1 MANSNADGE
10 IVLGLQ
16 IAQTTQLIQSQLNQ
30 LSKNLSLLITG
41 KLDYAKTSSQLKKD
55 LKNLKENIN
64 LIGTIDKSKL
74 KKDVQAAVSQVQV
87 APKIN
92 TGELQKQIEKANVNL
107 NPKVEGNSELQQMGN
122 NLDSINKKSAATV
135 ASVGLLNQAF
145 RTLQNTAKQMIRTAA
160 ELDQQLTDLR
170 MVTGQNYEDASRL
183 VNSYNALAKE
193 LGATTS
199 QVVDAAD
206 EWLRQGKSIAEVEQL
221 IAQSMVLSKV
231 GKMDSADATK
241 NLTSAMKGYGLAVD
255 EVSGIVDKLTAIDL
269 KAAVSS
275 ADLAIAMSRT
285 ASSASMAGVS
295 MDKLLGYLAVMK
307 ETTQSS
313 AEEIGTAMRS
323 IFARLQNVK
332 VGKFVDDE
340 TGEAINDVEKA
351 LGKIGIALR
360 DTNGD
365 FRNMETVLDEVAAKW
380 DSLTNLEQSAIATS
394 IAGTRQRNQFLILMQ
409 NYSKALEY
417 AEVATNSEGTAM
429 KKFAAYQESVEA
441 HFNSLIAS
449 AEALSKQTFPPELLN
464 GFIDAG
470 AAVLDFLEATNLLTI
485 ALSTLGAALTMKGL
499 GIFGGRIKSV
509 YQSVANLS
517 AAFDILGKSAN
528 VKLSTEQFNQLLTV
542 TRGLNAQQ
550 LKLVVSNKAL
560 TTEQR
565 MMILTASGLTKEEA
579 QQTLATMG
587 LVTAEGAATTATFS
601 LSGAFKALGAAI
613 AANPIGFLIM
623 ALTTAVTVISTV
635 KNKLAEARQEIID
648 TGNEATEHAK
658 NLIELA
664 DSYFALADAVD
675 AGTAAKEDMLAA
687 QDDIIKALGLEGQS
701 VDELIA
707 KYGDLQTA
715 IKTITLDQLDTD
727 ISQAIKGAKTAKKD
741 SISDLETYLGTS
753 AITSNKETEKAIIK
767 WLYDQGLTTSDSIV
781 SLPHSDVWD
790 AFSDPSFKDL
800 KENRDFLEQAM
811 NAVRKEFGSDNDV
824 FNALSKAYDNYADAL
839 DPAVK
844 AIDNANKLIAQY
856 YVAAARGIDDPK
868 TQKEFEQFRQN
879 IIKKLDDDLD
889 FDTNGTFTAEGLV
902 DSILQSDRL
911 YSQFYQEIE
920 DALEA
925 VETKALSHSEK
936 IKDTLSN
943 LWNAEGFEDTKKSI
957 LELAYSLDGITADNI
972 NDLAS
977 SSGELAALLEQ
988 DGMSA
993 RFLAHILQTEA
1004 MGGDGFALI
1013 TDDALTLNEALEGL
1027 RGRFNEVTEAKSR
1040 YDAAMKAPEKDTDF
1054 KSYAE
1059 AFKELNEQFV
1069 AGTTNSNA
1077 FWAAAEF
1084 LFGADQL
1091 QEWGWADGLDEI
1103 YAAMQKNVG
1112 IFKDAD
1118 SAGAGFLDRIYAI
1131 SEAGEIKAEDGSVIA
1146 EIQKLSDGS
1155 YDFQFDSGNLD
1166 LLADKLGITSEAAL
1180 ACMQALSMYGD
1191 FNFYDIDAVMK
1202 AVEEIGLASDS
1213 IDGTAVNV
1221 GTLTDQLISLGYTN
1235 KDIYDL
1241 LNVLREVD
1249 GVTLLDANA
1258 NVETLT
1264 QSLSDLGLAAQDGV
1278 EVTINA
1284 DGLAELMSQLNFTKE
1299 DTQGL
1304 IKKLG
1309 EADGITLTNA
1319 QGEVIDLHTALE
1331 HTDELE
1337 FASVTSELDGI
1348 TDSADLAQK
1357 AVDDLQKSINTLK
1370 GKTVTVTVDIQRKNG
1385 ILGGIFGYAKGTKD
1399 APEGDALVGEEGEEL
1414 VQSGNRAYLVGTN
1427 GPEITHLNE
1436 GDIVYTA
1443 EQTKKI
1449 KRGSTV
1455 VRGVVPAYAGGRLN
1469 TNKGYTSV
1477 LPDSKSSK
1485 SSKSTASQIK
1495 DAADATKSLEEQLED
1510 TLKEM
1515 KELLNDIIGDF
1526 EHSILLMEHNGASS
1540 SEIIEV
1546 YKQMQDA
1553 VHQQAEE
1560 YRKLGLAENSDYIQD
1575 LQKQWWDYQDNIQ
1588 KLIIETYEKAVKE
1601 HENAITLNKNWLD
1614 KAISNNDFEGITKY
1628 TADIVNH
1635 YRAMQEEIHK
1645 QAEYYRSLGYS
1656 DTSDEVSKL
1665 SDLWWDYYDKIA
1677 ETSANA
1683 WQQVVDNANDAVNE
1697 ITGLYSTLK
1706 DAAQEYA
1713 DSGFITIKTLQEIC
1727 SWGIQYL
1734 AYLTDENG
1742 QLVINEESIQRVIAA
1757 RTEQMAVETAL
1768 SYVAQIRSAIERN
1781 EIDELMNLT
1790 LATETATNAT
1800 WDLVYAQLKL
1810 LNVSGDLN
1818 DTMYAGALQNINN
1831 LRSLSN
1837 IAITSIGKVEGSIK
1851 AANESALK
1859 ALKEQADCL
1868 DDLLKYVEEM
1878 IKQEVKNQ
1886 IQALEDQVDK
1896 MKEIVDLQKK
1906 SLQLER
1912 EKDKYSQTVTEK
1924 TKELAKLQ
1932 QQLALLEL
1940 DDSRE
1945 SAAKQAKL
1953 KEDIAKLSNELA
1965 DDQADHAYDATSD
1978 MLDDMFDSYKDEK
1991 QKEINVLENS
2001 ISSEEKVYRLA
2012 IERIQTQWDSLYQ
2025 QLIAWNT
2032 EYGTV
2037 TNDEITSAWN
2047 NASLA
2052 VQQYGS
2058 YLNAILETQRQIA
2071 ALEASSS
2078 SSSSMVIGGGLSG
2091 TNTSPSIVGTSGN
2104 YDTSGGQETEKA
2116 HNIIKQ
2122 MYANSQA
2129 WGNASE
2135 SERKRLDA
2143 ENLQLGQSLARYGIN
2158 AYRDNGTW
2166 YTSNGALLYDK
2177 YKKYTYHTGGIVGD
2191 DPTLEQDELF
2201 AKLKKGEAVLT
2212 EKQQEVVDKALDRSG
2227 FIPVPQNETMMGKY
2241 GALFGAM
2248 KSTDL
2253 MGTNMQA
2260 QIQKDAQQAQA
2271 VVPHGG
2277 DTFDINVPMQIYP
2290 LQKLDDAEIK
2300 SLTKKISNY
2309 TIKELDGVFA
2319 LRGMRSFRR

>member
-55 LKNLKENIN
+55 LKNLKENVN
-64 LIGTIDKSKL
+64 LIGSIDKSKL

-87 APKIN
+87 APKID
-92 TGELQKQIEKANVNL
+92 TGALQKQIGKVNI
-107 NPKVEGNSELQQMGN
+107 NPNVEGNSELQQMGS

-183 VNSYNALAKE
+183 VDSYNALAKE

-206 EWLRQGKSIAEVEQL
+206 EWLRQGKSIGEVEQL

-269 KAAVSS
+269 QAAVSS

-409 NYSKALEY
+409 NYGKALEY

-499 GIFGGRIKSV
+499 SVFGSKIKSI
-509 YQSVANLS
+509 YQSVSNLS
-517 AAFDILGKSAN
+517 AAFNILGKSAN

-542 TRGLNAQQ
+542 TKGLNAQQ

-587 LVTAEGAATTATFS
+587 LATAEGAATTATFS

-613 AANPIGFLIM
+613 AANPIGFLVM

-635 KNKLAEARQEIID
+635 NNKLAEARQEIID
-648 TGNEATEHAK
+648 TGSEAAEHAN

-727 ISQAIKGAKTAKKD
+727 ISQAIKGAKTAKKE
-741 SISDLETYLGTS
+741 SIGDLETYLGTGS
-753 AITSNKETEKAIIK
+753 ITSNKDSEKAIIK
-767 WLYDQGLTTSDSIV
+767 WLYDQGLTSSKDIV
-781 SLPHSDVWD
+781 SLPHADYWD
-790 AFSDPSFKDL
+790 AFSDPSFEDL
-800 KENRDFLEQAM
+800 KENRDFLEKAM

-839 DPAVK
+839 DPAVE

-868 TQKEFEQFRQN
+868 TKGEFEQFKQG
-879 IIKKLDDDLD
+879 IIEKLNAD
-889 FDTNGTFTAEGLV
+889 FDFDENGSFTAEGLV

-911 YSQFYQEIE
+911 YSQFYQSVE
-920 DALEA
+920 DALQNA
-925 VETKALSHSEK
+925 ETSVQVHGEK
-936 IKDTLSN
+936 IKDILSN
-943 LWNAEGFEDTKKSI
+943 LWNAENFADTKKSI
-957 LELAYSLDGITADNI
+957 LELANSLDGITADNI

-993 RFLAHILQTEA
+993 RFLAHVLQTEA

-1013 TDDALTLNEALEGL
+1013 TDDALALNEALEGL
-1027 RGRFNEVTEAKSR
+1027 RGRFDEVTDAKSR

-1054 KSYAE
+1054 KSYAA

-1091 QEWGWADGLDEI
+1091 QEWGWADGLDKI
-1103 YAAMQKNVG
+1103 YSAMQKNVG

-1118 SAGAGFLDRIYAI
+1118 SAGAGFLDRLYAI

-1166 LLADKLGITSEAAL
+1166 LLADRLGITSEAAL

-1258 NVETLT
+1258 NVETLV

-1304 IKKLG
+1304 ITKLG
-1309 EADGITLTNA
+1309 EADNITLTNA
-1319 QGEVIDLHTALE
+1319 QGEVVDLNDALKK
-1331 HTDELE
+1331 TDELQ
-1337 FASVTSELDGI
+1337 FASVTSEIDGI
-1348 TDSADLAQK
+1348 TNSADLAQK

-1370 GKTVTVTVDIQRKNG
+1370 GKTVTVTVDVQRKNS
-1385 ILGGIFGYAKGTKD
+1385 ILGGIFGYAKGTSD
-1399 APEGDALVGEEGEEL
+1399 APEGDALVGEKGEEL
-1414 VQSGNRAYLVGTN
+1414 VQSGDRAYLVGTN

-1436 GDIVYTA
+1436 GDVVYTA

-1469 TNKGYTSV
+1469 TGKGTKKGYTSV
-1477 LPDSKSSK
+1477 LPKSKSSSG
-1485 SSKSTASQIK
+1485 SSSTKKAETEFERLYKYHQHLLAMDQEQVADYLQWLDSAYKAAYEKGEIELDDYYKYEEEVFEKIK
-1495 DAADATKSLEEQLED
+1495 
-1510 TLKEM
+1510 
-1515 KELLNDIIGDF
+1515 
-1526 EHSILLMEHNGASS
+1526 SILDD
-1540 SEIIEV
+1540 V
-1546 YKQMQDA
+1546 
-1553 VHQQAEE
+1553 
-1560 YRKLGLAENSDYIQD
+1560 R
-1575 LQKQWWDYQDNIQ
+1575 
-1588 KLIIETYEKAVKE
+1588 KE
-1601 HENAITLNKNWLD
+1601 HENAIKLNQNWLNNAIDD
-1614 KAISNNDFEGITKY
+1614 KDFEGITKY
-1628 TADIVNH
+1628 TSEIINH
-1635 YRAMQEEIHK
+1635 YKAMQEEVHK

-1665 SDLWWDYYDKIA
+1665 SDLWWDYYGAIA

-1683 WQQVVDNANDAVNE
+1683 WKQVVDNANDAVDE
-1697 ITGLYSTLK
+1697 ITGLYDTLK

-1713 DSGFITIKTLQEIC
+1713 DSGFITIDTLQEIC

-1734 AYLTDENG
+1734 AYLKDENG
-1742 QLVINEESIQRVIAA
+1742 QLVINEESLQRVIAA

-1768 SYVAQIRSAIERN
+1768 SYVQQIRSAIERN
-1781 EIDELMNLT
+1781 EITELMNLT
-1790 LATETATNAT
+1790 LATEQTTTAT
-1800 WDLVYAQLKL
+1800 WDLVYAQLRL

-1831 LRSLSN
+1831 LRALSG
-1837 IAITSIGKVEGSIK
+1837 IAISSIGKVEGSVK
-1851 AANESALK
+1851 EANESAKK
-1859 ALKEQADCL
+1859 ALKEQGDYL
-1868 DDLLKYVEEM
+1868 DDLLKYVMEM

-1886 IQALEDQVDK
+1886 IDGIEKQIDN

-1906 SLQLER
+1906 SLDLER
-1912 EKDKYSQTVTEK
+1912 EKDKYTKNVADK

-1953 KEDIAKLSNELA
+1953 KEEIADLSNDLA

-1978 MLDDMFDSYKDEK
+1978 MLDDMYDAYEK
-1991 QKEINVLENS
+1991 EKKKEIETLENT
-2001 ISSEEKVYRLA
+2001 ISSEEKVYSAA
-2012 IERIQTQWDSLYQ
+2012 IKRISENWDTLYSDLTNWVYNYGNITQNTLDE
-2025 QLIAWNT
+2025 AWN
-2032 EYGTV
+2032 
-2037 TNDEITSAWN
+2037 SAC
-2047 NASLA
+2047 AA
-2052 VQQYGS
+2052 VQKYGS
-2058 YLNAILETQRQIA
+2058 YLEAVLQTQQQLA

-2078 SSSSMVIGGGLSG
+2078 SSSTVIGGGLG
-2091 TNTSPSIVGTSGN
+2091 TTGTPNIIGNTGN
-2104 YDTSGGQETEKA
+2104 YDTSGKDTFAQANTIVEQMKQNSANWHSGDKTALHNDNRNLAKQLETLLGWPIDFDEK
-2116 HNIIKQ
+2116 
-2122 MYANSQA
+2122 S
-2129 WGNASE
+2129 
-2135 SERKRLDA
+2135 
-2143 ENLQLGQSLARYGIN
+2143 
-2158 AYRDNGTW
+2158 GTW
-2166 YTSNGALLYDK
+2166 YMRGKKLYDQFPI
-2177 YKKYTYHTGGIVGD
+2177 YHNGGIVGD
-2191 DPTLEQDELF
+2191 DPTLKQDEVF
-2201 AKLKKGEAVLT
+2201 AKLKKGEAVFT
-2212 EKQQEVVDKALDRSG
+2212 EEQQKPIYQVLD
-2227 FIPVPQNETMMGKY
+2227 FAETMLGKY
-2241 GALFGAM
+2241 GKML
-2248 KSTDL
+2248 SSISDTDL
-2253 MGTNMQA
+2253 MGVRMQE
-2260 QIQKDAQQAQA
+2260 QIQKEGQ
-2271 VVPHGG
+2271 PHRLL
-2277 DTFDINVPMQIYP
+2277 FRMV
-2290 LQKLDDAEIK
+2290 EIVSILMFLFKFIRCRNWTRMK
-2300 SLTKKISNY
+2300 SR
-2309 TIKELDGVFA
+2309 V
-2319 LRGMRSFRR
+2319 

>member
-55 LKNLKENIN
+55 LKNLKENVN
-64 LIGTIDKSKL
+64 LIGSIDKSKL

-87 APKIN
+87 APKID
-92 TGELQKQIEKANVNL
+92 TGALQKQIGKVNI
-107 NPKVEGNSELQQMGN
+107 NPNVEGNSELQQMGS

-183 VNSYNALAKE
+183 VDSYNALAKE

-206 EWLRQGKSIAEVEQL
+206 EWLRQGKSIGEVEQL

-269 KAAVSS
+269 QAAVSS

-409 NYSKALEY
+409 NYGKALEY

-499 GIFGGRIKSV
+499 SVFGSKIKSI
-509 YQSVANLS
+509 YQSVSNLS
-517 AAFDILGKSAN
+517 AAFNILGKSAN

-542 TRGLNAQQ
+542 TKGLNAQQ

-587 LVTAEGAATTATFS
+587 LATAEGAATTATFS

-613 AANPIGFLIM
+613 AANPIGFLVM

-635 KNKLAEARQEIID
+635 NNKLAEARQEIID
-648 TGNEATEHAK
+648 TGSEAAEHAN

-727 ISQAIKGAKTAKKD
+727 ISQAIKGAKTAKKE
-741 SISDLETYLGTS
+741 SIGDLETYLGTGS
-753 AITSNKETEKAIIK
+753 ITSNKDSEKAIIK
-767 WLYDQGLTTSDSIV
+767 WLYDQGLTSSKDIV
-781 SLPHSDVWD
+781 SLPHADYWD
-790 AFSDPSFKDL
+790 AFSDPSFEDL
-800 KENRDFLEQAM
+800 KENRDFLEKAM

-839 DPAVK
+839 DPAVE

-868 TQKEFEQFRQN
+868 TKGEFEQFKQG
-879 IIKKLDDDLD
+879 IIEKLNAD
-889 FDTNGTFTAEGLV
+889 FDFDENGSFTAEGLV

-911 YSQFYQEIE
+911 YSQFYQSVE
-920 DALEA
+920 DALQNA
-925 VETKALSHSEK
+925 ETSVQVHGEK
-936 IKDTLSN
+936 IKDILSN
-943 LWNAEGFEDTKKSI
+943 LWNAENFADTKKSI
-957 LELAYSLDGITADNI
+957 LELANSLDGITADNI

-993 RFLAHILQTEA
+993 RFLAHVLQTEA

-1013 TDDALTLNEALEGL
+1013 TDDALALNEALEGL
-1027 RGRFNEVTEAKSR
+1027 RGRFDEVTDAKSR

-1054 KSYAE
+1054 KSYAA

-1091 QEWGWADGLDEI
+1091 QEWGWADGLDKI
-1103 YAAMQKNVG
+1103 YSAMQKNVG

-1118 SAGAGFLDRIYAI
+1118 SAGAGFLDRLYAI

-1166 LLADKLGITSEAAL
+1166 LLADRLGITSEAAL

-1258 NVETLT
+1258 NVETLV

-1304 IKKLG
+1304 ITKLG
-1309 EADGITLTNA
+1309 EADNITLTNA
-1319 QGEVIDLHTALE
+1319 QGEVVDLNDALKK
-1331 HTDELE
+1331 TDELQ
-1337 FASVTSELDGI
+1337 FASVTSEIDGI
-1348 TDSADLAQK
+1348 TNSADLAQK

-1370 GKTVTVTVDIQRKNG
+1370 GKTVTVTVDVQRKNS
-1385 ILGGIFGYAKGTKD
+1385 ILGGIFGYAKGTSD
-1399 APEGDALVGEEGEEL
+1399 APEGDALVGEKGEEL
-1414 VQSGNRAYLVGTN
+1414 VQSGDRAYLVGTN

-1436 GDIVYTA
+1436 GDVVYTA

-1469 TNKGYTSV
+1469 TGKGTKKGYTSV
-1477 LPDSKSSK
+1477 LPKSKSSSG
-1485 SSKSTASQIK
+1485 SSSTKKAETEFERLYKYHQHLLAMDQEQVADYLQWLDSAYKAAYEKGEIELDDYYKYEEEVFEKIK
-1495 DAADATKSLEEQLED
+1495 
-1510 TLKEM
+1510 
-1515 KELLNDIIGDF
+1515 
-1526 EHSILLMEHNGASS
+1526 SILDD
-1540 SEIIEV
+1540 V
-1546 YKQMQDA
+1546 
-1553 VHQQAEE
+1553 
-1560 YRKLGLAENSDYIQD
+1560 R
-1575 LQKQWWDYQDNIQ
+1575 
-1588 KLIIETYEKAVKE
+1588 KE
-1601 HENAITLNKNWLD
+1601 HENAIKLNQNWLNNAIDD
-1614 KAISNNDFEGITKY
+1614 KDFEGITKY
-1628 TADIVNH
+1628 TSEIINH
-1635 YRAMQEEIHK
+1635 YKAMQEEVHK

-1665 SDLWWDYYDKIA
+1665 SDLWWDYYGAIA

-1683 WQQVVDNANDAVNE
+1683 WKQVVDNANDAVDE
-1697 ITGLYSTLK
+1697 ITGLYDTLK

-1713 DSGFITIKTLQEIC
+1713 DSGFITIDTLQEIC

-1734 AYLTDENG
+1734 AYLKDENG
-1742 QLVINEESIQRVIAA
+1742 QLVINEESLQR
-1757 RTEQMAVETAL
+1757 
-1768 SYVAQIRSAIERN
+1768 
-1781 EIDELMNLT
+1781 
-1790 LATETATNAT
+1790 
-1800 WDLVYAQLKL
+1800 K
-1810 LNVSGDLN
+1810 
-1818 DTMYAGALQNINN
+1818 
-1831 LRSLSN
+1831 
-1837 IAITSIGKVEGSIK
+1837 
-1851 AANESALK
+1851 
-1859 ALKEQADCL
+1859 
-1868 DDLLKYVEEM
+1868 
-1878 IKQEVKNQ
+1878 
-1886 IQALEDQVDK
+1886 
-1896 MKEIVDLQKK
+1896 
-1906 SLQLER
+1906 
-1912 EKDKYSQTVTEK
+1912 
-1924 TKELAKLQ
+1924 
-1932 QQLALLEL
+1932 
-1940 DDSRE
+1940 
-1945 SAAKQAKL
+1945 
-1953 KEDIAKLSNELA
+1953 
-1965 DDQADHAYDATSD
+1965 
-1978 MLDDMFDSYKDEK
+1978 
-1991 QKEINVLENS
+1991 
-2001 ISSEEKVYRLA
+2001 
-2012 IERIQTQWDSLYQ
+2012 
-2025 QLIAWNT
+2025 
-2032 EYGTV
+2032 
-2037 TNDEITSAWN
+2037 
-2047 NASLA
+2047 
-2052 VQQYGS
+2052 
-2058 YLNAILETQRQIA
+2058 
-2071 ALEASSS
+2071 
-2078 SSSSMVIGGGLSG
+2078 
-2091 TNTSPSIVGTSGN
+2091 P
-2104 YDTSGGQETEKA
+2104 
-2116 HNIIKQ
+2116 
-2122 MYANSQA
+2122 
-2129 WGNASE
+2129 
-2135 SERKRLDA
+2135 
-2143 ENLQLGQSLARYGIN
+2143 
-2158 AYRDNGTW
+2158 
-2166 YTSNGALLYDK
+2166 
-2177 YKKYTYHTGGIVGD
+2177 
-2191 DPTLEQDELF
+2191 
-2201 AKLKKGEAVLT
+2201 
-2212 EKQQEVVDKALDRSG
+2212 
-2227 FIPVPQNETMMGKY
+2227 
-2241 GALFGAM
+2241 
-2248 KSTDL
+2248 
-2253 MGTNMQA
+2253 
-2260 QIQKDAQQAQA
+2260 
-2271 VVPHGG
+2271 
-2277 DTFDINVPMQIYP
+2277 
-2290 LQKLDDAEIK
+2290 
-2300 SLTKKISNY
+2300 
-2309 TIKELDGVFA
+2309 
-2319 LRGMRSFRR
+2319 

>member
-55 LKNLKENIN
+55 LKNLKENVN
-64 LIGTIDKSKL
+64 LIGSIDKSKL

-87 APKIN
+87 APKID
-92 TGELQKQIEKANVNL
+92 TGALQKQIGKVNI
-107 NPKVEGNSELQQMGN
+107 NPNVEGNSELQQMGS

-183 VNSYNALAKE
+183 VDSYNALAKE

-206 EWLRQGKSIAEVEQL
+206 EWLRQGKSIGEVEQL

-269 KAAVSS
+269 QAAVSS
-275 ADLAIAMSRT
+275 VDLAIAMSRT

-409 NYSKALEY
+409 NYGKALEY

-499 GIFGGRIKSV
+499 SVFGSKIKSI
-509 YQSVANLS
+509 YQSVSNLS
-517 AAFDILGKSAN
+517 AAFNILGKSAN

-542 TRGLNAQQ
+542 TKGLNAQQ

-587 LVTAEGAATTATFS
+587 LATAEGAATTATFS

-613 AANPIGFLIM
+613 AANPIGFLVM

-635 KNKLAEARQEIID
+635 NNKLAEARQEIID
-648 TGNEATEHAK
+648 TGSEAAEHAN

-727 ISQAIKGAKTAKKD
+727 ISQAIKGAKTAKKE
-741 SISDLETYLGTS
+741 SIGDLETYLGTGS
-753 AITSNKETEKAIIK
+753 ITSNKDSEKAIIK
-767 WLYDQGLTTSDSIV
+767 WLYDQGLTSSKDIV
-781 SLPHSDVWD
+781 SLPHADYWD
-790 AFSDPSFKDL
+790 AFSDPSFEDL
-800 KENRDFLEQAM
+800 KENRDFLEKAM

-839 DPAVK
+839 DPAVE

-868 TQKEFEQFRQN
+868 TKGEFEQFKQG
-879 IIKKLDDDLD
+879 IIEKLNAD
-889 FDTNGTFTAEGLV
+889 FDFDENGSFTAEGLV

-911 YSQFYQEIE
+911 YSQFYQSVE
-920 DALEA
+920 DALQNA
-925 VETKALSHSEK
+925 ETSVQVHGEK
-936 IKDTLSN
+936 IKDILSN
-943 LWNAEGFEDTKKSI
+943 LWNAENFADTKKSI
-957 LELAYSLDGITADNI
+957 LELANSLDGITADNI

-993 RFLAHILQTEA
+993 RFLAHVLQTEA

-1013 TDDALTLNEALEGL
+1013 TDDALALNEALEGL
-1027 RGRFNEVTEAKSR
+1027 RGRFDEVTDAKSR

-1054 KSYAE
+1054 KSYAA

-1091 QEWGWADGLDEI
+1091 QEWGWADGLDKI
-1103 YAAMQKNVG
+1103 YSAMQKNVG

-1118 SAGAGFLDRIYAI
+1118 SAGAGFLDRLYAI

-1166 LLADKLGITSEAAL
+1166 LLADRLGITSEAAL

-1258 NVETLT
+1258 NVETLV

-1304 IKKLG
+1304 ITKLG
-1309 EADGITLTNA
+1309 EADNITLTNA
-1319 QGEVIDLHTALE
+1319 QGEVVDLNDALKK
-1331 HTDELE
+1331 TDELQ
-1337 FASVTSELDGI
+1337 FASVTSEIDGI
-1348 TDSADLAQK
+1348 TNSADLAQK

-1370 GKTVTVTVDIQRKNG
+1370 GKTVTVTVDVQRKNS
-1385 ILGGIFGYAKGTKD
+1385 ILGGIFGYAKGTSD
-1399 APEGDALVGEEGEEL
+1399 APEGDALVGEKGEEL
-1414 VQSGNRAYLVGTN
+1414 VQSGDRAYLVGTN

-1436 GDIVYTA
+1436 GDVVYTA

-1469 TNKGYTSV
+1469 TGKGTKKGYTSV
-1477 LPDSKSSK
+1477 LPKSKSSSG
-1485 SSKSTASQIK
+1485 SSSTKKAETEFERLYKYHQHLLAMDQEQVADYLQWLDSAYKAAYEKGEIELDDYYKYEEEVFEKIK
-1495 DAADATKSLEEQLED
+1495 
-1510 TLKEM
+1510 
-1515 KELLNDIIGDF
+1515 
-1526 EHSILLMEHNGASS
+1526 SILDD
-1540 SEIIEV
+1540 V
-1546 YKQMQDA
+1546 
-1553 VHQQAEE
+1553 
-1560 YRKLGLAENSDYIQD
+1560 R
-1575 LQKQWWDYQDNIQ
+1575 
-1588 KLIIETYEKAVKE
+1588 KE
-1601 HENAITLNKNWLD
+1601 HENAIKLNQNWLNNAIDD
-1614 KAISNNDFEGITKY
+1614 KDFEGITKY
-1628 TADIVNH
+1628 TSEIINH
-1635 YRAMQEEIHK
+1635 YKAMQEEVHK

-1665 SDLWWDYYDKIA
+1665 SDLWWDYYGAIA

-1683 WQQVVDNANDAVNE
+1683 WKQVVDNANDAVDE
-1697 ITGLYSTLK
+1697 ITGLYDTLK

-1713 DSGFITIKTLQEIC
+1713 DSGFITIDTLQEIC

-1734 AYLTDENG
+1734 AYLKDENG
-1742 QLVINEESIQRVIAA
+1742 QLVINEESLQRVIAA

-1768 SYVAQIRSAIERN
+1768 SYVQQIRSAIERN
-1781 EIDELMNLT
+1781 EITELMNLT
-1790 LATETATNAT
+1790 LATEQTTTAT
-1800 WDLVYAQLKL
+1800 WDLVYAQLRL

-1831 LRSLSN
+1831 LRALSG
-1837 IAITSIGKVEGSIK
+1837 IAISSIGKVEGSVK
-1851 AANESALK
+1851 EANESAKK
-1859 ALKEQADCL
+1859 ALKEQGDYL
-1868 DDLLKYVEEM
+1868 DDLLKYVMEM

-1886 IQALEDQVDK
+1886 IDGIEKQIDN

-1906 SLQLER
+1906 SLDLER
-1912 EKDKYSQTVTEK
+1912 EKDKYTKNVADK

-1953 KEDIAKLSNELA
+1953 KEEIADLSNDLA

-1978 MLDDMFDSYKDEK
+1978 MLDDMYDAYEK
-1991 QKEINVLENS
+1991 EKKKEIETLENT
-2001 ISSEEKVYRLA
+2001 ISSEEKVYSAA
-2012 IERIQTQWDSLYQ
+2012 IKRISENWDTLYSDLTNWVYNYGNITQNTLDE
-2025 QLIAWNT
+2025 AWN
-2032 EYGTV
+2032 
-2037 TNDEITSAWN
+2037 SAC
-2047 NASLA
+2047 AA
-2052 VQQYGS
+2052 VQKYGS
-2058 YLNAILETQRQIA
+2058 YLEAVLQTQQQLA

-2078 SSSSMVIGGGLSG
+2078 SSSTVIGGGLSTTG
-2091 TNTSPSIVGTSGN
+2091 TPNIIGNTGN
-2104 YDTSGGQETEKA
+2104 YDTSGKDTFAQANTIVEKMKQNSANWHSGDKTALHNDNRNLAKQLETLLGWPIDFDEK
-2116 HNIIKQ
+2116 
-2122 MYANSQA
+2122 S
-2129 WGNASE
+2129 
-2135 SERKRLDA
+2135 
-2143 ENLQLGQSLARYGIN
+2143 
-2158 AYRDNGTW
+2158 GTW
-2166 YTSNGALLYDK
+2166 YMRGKKLYDQFPI
-2177 YKKYTYHTGGIVGD
+2177 YHNGGIVGD
-2191 DPTLEQDELF
+2191 DPTLKQDEVF
-2201 AKLKKGEAVLT
+2201 AKLKKGEAVFT
-2212 EKQQEVVDKALDRSG
+2212 EEQQKPIYQVLD
-2227 FIPVPQNETMMGKY
+2227 FAETMLGKY
-2241 GALFGAM
+2241 GKML
-2248 KSTDL
+2248 SSISDTDL
-2253 MGTNMQA
+2253 MGVRMQE
-2260 QIQKDAQQAQA
+2260 QIQKEGQQAQA
-2271 VVPHGG
+2271 VVSHGG
-2277 DTFDINVPMQIYP
+2277 DSFDIDVPVQIYP
-2290 LQKLDDAEIK
+2290 LQKLDEDEIE
-2300 SLTKKISNY
+2300 SLTKKISSY
-2309 TIKELDGVFA
+2309 TIKELDGVFTMRGKRS
-2319 LRGMRSFRR
+2319 LRY

>member
-55 LKNLKENIN
+55 LKNLKENVN

-92 TGELQKQIEKANVNL
+92 TGELQKQIEKINISPN
-107 NPKVEGNSELQQMGN
+107 VEGNSELQQMGN

-183 VNSYNALAKE
+183 VDSYNALAKE

-275 ADLAIAMSRT
+275 TDLAVAMSRT
-285 ASSASMAGVS
+285 ANSANIAGVS
-295 MDKLLGYLAVMK
+295 MDRLLGYLATIQEV
-307 ETTQSS
+307 TQKS
-313 AEEIGTAMRS
+313 AETVGESVKSM
-323 IFARLQNVK
+323 FARINNIKL
-332 VGKFVDDE
+332 GKFIDDD
-340 TGEAINDVEKA
+340 GESLNDTEKI
-351 LGKIGIALR
+351 LKEFGIALR
-360 DTNGD
+360 DTEGE
-365 FRNMETVLDEVAAKW
+365 FRAVSDVLDELYEKW
-380 DSLTNLEQSAIATS
+380 GSFTSVEKSAIAVAA
-394 IAGTRQRNQFLILMQ
+394 AGTRQRENFLVLME
-409 NYSKALEY
+409 NYGKALEY

-499 GIFGGRIKSV
+499 GIFGSKIKSV

-542 TRGLNAQQ
+542 TKGLSAQQ

-565 MMILTASGLTKEEA
+565 IAILTASGLTKEEA

-613 AANPIGFLIM
+613 AANPIGFLVM

-635 KNKLAEARQEIID
+635 NNKLAEARQEIID
-648 TGNEATEHAK
+648 TGNEAAEHAN

-664 DSYFALADAVD
+664 DTYFALADAVD

-687 QDDIIKALGLEGQS
+687 QDDVIKALGLEGQS

-715 IKTITLDQLDTD
+715 IKAITLEQLDTD

-741 SISDLETYLGTS
+741 SISDLETHLGTGS
-753 AITSNKETEKAIIK
+753 ITSNKDSEKAIIK
-767 WLYDQGLTTSDSIV
+767 WLYDQGLTSSKDIV
-781 SLPHSDVWD
+781 SLPHSDMWD
-790 AFSDPSFKDL
+790 AFSDPSFEDL

-920 DALEA
+920 DALET

-1027 RGRFNEVTEAKSR
+1027 RGRFDEVTDAKSR

-1054 KSYAE
+1054 KSYAA

-1103 YAAMQKNVG
+1103 YSTMQKNVG

-1118 SAGAGFLDRIYAI
+1118 SAGAGFLDRLYAI
-1131 SEAGEIKAEDGSVIA
+1131 SDAGEIRADDGSVIGQ
-1146 EIQKLSDGS
+1146 IQKLSDGS

-1319 QGEVIDLHTALE
+1319 QGEVIDLNTALE

-1348 TDSADLAQK
+1348 TNSADLAQK

-1370 GKTVTVTVDIQRKNG
+1370 GKTVTVTVDIKRKNG

-1455 VRGVVPAYAGGRLN
+1455 VRGVVPAYAGGRIN

-1477 LPDSKSSK
+1477 LPDSKSSN
-1485 SSKSTASQIK
+1485 STSTKTTTKQIK
-1495 DAADATKSLEEQLED
+1495 DAANATADLEEKLEE
-1510 TLKEM
+1510 TLKKM
-1515 KELLNDIIGDF
+1515 KESMDDIIGDF
-1526 EHSILLMEHNGASS
+1526 EHQIFLMEKNGASA
-1540 SEIIEV
+1540 SEIVAV
-1546 YKQMQDA
+1546 YKQMQEA

-1560 YRKLGLAENSDYIQD
+1560 YRKLGLDENSDYIQD
-1575 LQKQWWDYQDNIQ
+1575 LQKQWWEYQDSI
-1588 KLIIETYEKAVKE
+1588 KDVIIDAYDGIVGEL
-1601 HENAITLNKNWLD
+1601 ENSVTLTENWLD
-1614 KAISNNDFEGITKY
+1614 NAIADSDYGAIVKY
-1628 TADIVNH
+1628 TSDIVDY
-1635 YRAMQEEIHK
+1635 YRQMQDAIHQ

-1656 DTSDEVSKL
+1656 NTSDEVSKL
-1665 SDLWWDYYDKIA
+1665 SDLWWDYYEKIK

-1683 WQQVVDNANDAVNE
+1683 WQQVVDNANDAIDE
-1697 ITGLYSTLK
+1697 ITGLYDTLRSAAEEFSEVGQISVSTFQSIAKL
-1706 DAAQEYA
+1706 
-1713 DSGFITIKTLQEIC
+1713 
-1727 SWGIQYL
+1727 GIENL
-1734 AYLTDENG
+1734 AYLQDENG
-1742 QLVINEESIQRVIAA
+1742 MLVINEENIQKVIAA
-1757 RTEQMAVETAL
+1757 RTQQMAIETAL
-1768 SYVAQIRSAIERN
+1768 NYVQQLRQAQEN
-1781 EIDELMNLT
+1781 GEIATLANLT
-1790 LATETATNAT
+1790 LATQVTTQST
-1800 WDLVYAQLKL
+1800 WDLVYAQLRL
-1810 LNVSGDLN
+1810 LGLQDEYFN
-1818 DTMYAGALQNINN
+1818 GAIQNINN
-1831 LRSLSN
+1831 LRSLSDMVAPN
-1837 IAITSIGKVEGSIK
+1837 FNQLQAQIK
-1851 AANESALK
+1851 ETNEVAKK
-1859 ALKEQADCL
+1859 ALEDQEDAL
-1868 DDLLKYVEEM
+1868 NDLLKYVEEM

-1886 IQALEDQVDK
+1886 VKALEDQVDA
-1896 MKEIVDLQKK
+1896 MKEIVSLQKK
-1906 SLQLER
+1906 SLDLEK
-1912 EKDKYSQTVTEK
+1912 EKDKYTQTVADKEK
-1924 TKELAKLQ
+1924 GIADLRKQIA
-1932 QQLALLEL
+1932 ALDL

-1945 SAAKQAKL
+1945 AAAQKAKL
-1953 KEDIAKLSNELA
+1953 QEELSDKINDLA
-1965 DDQADHAYDATSD
+1965 DYQSDHAYDATSD
-1978 MLDDMFDSYKDEK
+1978 MLDDMADSYEREK
-1991 QKEINVLENS
+1991 KKEIEILENS
-2001 ISSEEKVYRLA
+2001 ISSEEKLYQLA
-2012 IERIQTQWDSLYQ
+2012 IERINNHWDTLYQ
-2025 QLIAWNT
+2025 DLINWNY
-2032 EYGTV
+2032 EYGSV

-2047 NASLA
+2047 NASAA
-2052 VQQYGS
+2052 VQQYGG
-2058 YLNAILETQRQIA
+2058 YLNAVLETQRQIA
-2071 ALEASSS
+2071 ALEAA
-2078 SSSSMVIGGGLSG
+2078 
-2091 TNTSPSIVGTSGN
+2091 TPQTPSTDNGSGN
-2104 YDTSGGQETEKA
+2104 SPVGKPGDYDTSGGATMDE
-2116 HNIIKQ
+2116 IKRIVAQ
-2122 MYANSQA
+2122 MKANSAQH
-2129 WGNASE
+2129 GSE
-2135 SERKRLDA
+2135 DAAGKLRLNKANLALGEQLAKLIGRVVVRGDDGVWYLDRVGGKRLY
-2143 ENLQLGQSLARYGIN
+2143 STYP
-2158 AYRDNGTW
+2158 Y
-2166 YTSNGALLYDK
+2166 S
-2177 YKKYTYHTGGIVGD
+2177 TYHTGGVAGD
-2191 DPTLEQDELF
+2191 NPTLKQNEII
-2201 AKLKKGEAVLT
+2201 AKLEKGEVIIP
-2212 EKQQEVVDKALDRSG
+2212 EKQQDNLYEILDT
-2227 FIPVPQNETMMGKY
+2227 QETMLAKY
-2241 GALFGAM
+2241 GALFGAVQ
-2248 KSTDL
+2248 STDL
-2253 MGTNMQA
+2253 VGSKMQE
-2260 QIQKDAQQAQA
+2260 QIKQDVQQTQSI
-2271 VVPHGG
+2271 VKQR
-2277 DTFDINVPMQIYP
+2277 DISIENNLTIPVQV
-2290 LQKLDDAEIK
+2290 LQKLDQSEIK
-2300 SLTKKISNY
+2300 KLTKDISKY
-2309 TIKELDGVFA
+2309 TVSEINDVFRKNGMDSVLNP
-2319 LRGMRSFRR
+2319 LRPH

>member
-16 IAQTTQLIQSQLNQ
+16 IAETTQLIQSQLKQ
-30 LSKNLSLLITG
+30 LSPNLSLLITG

-55 LKNLKENIN
+55 LKNLKENIK
-64 LIGTIDKSKL
+64 LIGNIDKSKL
-74 KKDVQAAVSQVQV
+74 KKDVQAVVSQVQA
-87 APKIN
+87 APKID
-92 TGELQKQIEKANVNL
+92 TGALQKQIGKVSI
-107 NPKVEGNSELQQMGN
+107 NPNVEGNSELQQMGN

-183 VNSYNALAKE
+183 VDSYNALAKE

-255 EVSGIVDKLTAIDL
+255 DVSGIVDKLTAIDL
-269 KAAVSS
+269 QAAVSS
-275 ADLAIAMSRT
+275 SDLAIAMSKT
-285 ASSASMAGVS
+285 ASSANLAGVS

-307 ETTQSS
+307 ETTQGG
-313 AEEIGTAMRS
+313 AEEIGTTMRT

-332 VGKFVDDE
+332 IGKFVDDE
-340 TGEAINDVEKA
+340 TGEAINDVESA
-351 LGKIGIALR
+351 LGKVGIALR
-360 DTNGD
+360 ETNGD
-365 FRNMETVLDEVAAKW
+365 FRNMEDVLDEVAAKW
-380 DSLTNLEQSAIATS
+380 STLTNFERAGITTA
-394 IAGTRQRNQFLILMQ
+394 IAGTRQREKFTILME
-409 NYSKALEY
+409 NYGKALEY

-441 HFNSLIAS
+441 HFNTLIAS

-470 AAVLDFLEATNLLTI
+470 TAVLDFLEATNLLTI
-485 ALSTLGAALTMKGL
+485 ALTTLGAALTMKGL
-499 GIFGGRIKSV
+499 GVFGSKIKSI
-509 YQSVANLS
+509 YQSVTNLS

-542 TRGLNAQQ
+542 TKGLSAQQ

-565 MMILTASGLTKEEA
+565 IAILTASGLTKEEA

-587 LVTAEGAATTATFS
+587 LTTAEGAATTATFS

-613 AANPIGFLIM
+613 AANPIGFLVM
-623 ALTTAVTVISTV
+623 ALTTALTVISTV
-635 KNKLAEARQEIID
+635 NNKLAEARQEIID
-648 TGNEATEHAK
+648 TGNEAAEHAN
-658 NLIELA
+658 NLVELA
-664 DSYFALADAVD
+664 DTYFALADAVD

-707 KYGDLQTA
+707 KYGDLNTA
-715 IKTITLDQLDTD
+715 IKTITLEQLDTD
-727 ISQAIKGAKTAKKD
+727 ISQAIKGAKTAKSD
-741 SISDLETYLGTS
+741 VIGDLETWKGTGS
-753 AITSNKETEKAIIK
+753 ITSNIDTEKAIIK
-767 WLYDQGLTTSDSIV
+767 WLYDQGLTTSEDTV
-781 SLPHSDVWD
+781 SLPHSDYWD
-790 AFSDPSFKDL
+790 LFSDPSFEDL
-800 KENRDFLEQAM
+800 KENRDFLEKAM
-811 NAVRKEFGSDNDV
+811 NAVRKEFGSDSDV
-824 FNALSKAYDNYADAL
+824 FNRLSDAYDNYADAL
-839 DPAVK
+839 DPAVE

-868 TQKEFEQFRQN
+868 TQSEFEQFKKN
-879 IIKKLDDDLD
+879 IVEQLNSD
-889 FDTNGTFTAEGLV
+889 FDFDENGSFTAEGLI
-902 DSILQSDRL
+902 DSILQNDRL
-911 YSQFYQEIE
+911 YSQFYQGVE
-920 DALEA
+920 DALQNT
-925 VETKALSHSEK
+925 ETSVQEHGNK
-936 IKDTLSN
+936 IKETLST

-957 LELAYSLDGITADNI
+957 LELANSLDGITADNI

-1027 RGRFNEVTEAKSR
+1027 RGRFDEVTDAKSR

-1054 KSYAE
+1054 KSYAA

-1103 YAAMQKNVG
+1103 YSAMQKNVD

-1118 SAGAGFLDRIYAI
+1118 SAGAGFLDRLYAI
-1131 SEAGEIKAEDGSVIA
+1131 SEAGEIKADDGSVIGQ
-1146 EIQKLSDGS
+1146 IQKLSDGS
-1155 YDFQFDSGNLD
+1155 YDFEFNEGNLD
-1166 LLADKLGITSEAAL
+1166 ALADKLGITSEAAL
-1180 ACMQALSMYGD
+1180 ACMQALSMYDD
-1191 FNFYDIDAVMK
+1191 FNFYDVDAVMK

-1258 NVETLT
+1258 NVETLV

-1304 IKKLG
+1304 ITKLG

-1319 QGEVIDLHTALE
+1319 QGEVIDLNTALE

-1348 TDSADLAQK
+1348 TNSADLAQQ
-1357 AVDDLQKSINTLK
+1357 AVADLQRSINTLK
-1370 GKTVTVTVDIQRKNG
+1370 GKTVTVTVDVQRKSS
-1385 ILGGIFGYAKGTKD
+1385 ILGGIFGYAKGTSD
-1399 APEGDALVGEEGEEL
+1399 APEGDALVGEKGEEL
-1414 VQSGNRAYLVGTN
+1414 VQSGDRAYLVGTN

-1449 KRGSTV
+1449 KRGSTII
-1455 VRGVVPAYAGGRLN
+1455 RGVVPAYAGGRFN
-1469 TNKGYTSV
+1469 THKGYTSV
-1477 LPDSKSSK
+1477 LPDNKSSN
-1485 SSKSTASQIK
+1485 STSTSTSTKTTTQQIK
-1495 DAADATKSLEEQLED
+1495 DAANATANLEEQLEE
-1510 TLKEM
+1510 TLKKM
-1515 KELLNDIIGDF
+1515 KESIDDMIGDF
-1526 EHSILLMEHNGASS
+1526 EHQIFLMEKNGKSA
-1540 SEIIEV
+1540 SEIVAV
-1546 YKQMQDA
+1546 YKQMQEA
-1553 VHQQAEE
+1553 VHNQAEE
-1560 YRKLGLAENSDYIQD
+1560 YRKLGLDENSDYIQD
-1575 LQKQWWDYQDNIQ
+1575 LQKQWWEYRDSIKDV
-1588 KLIIETYEKAVKE
+1588 IIDAYDDIVGEL
-1601 HENAITLNKNWLD
+1601 ENSVTLTENWLD
-1614 KAISNNDFEGITKY
+1614 NAIADSDYGAIVKY
-1628 TADIVNH
+1628 TSDIVDY
-1635 YRAMQEEIHK
+1635 YRRMQDAIHQ

-1656 DTSDEVSKL
+1656 NTSDEVSKL
-1665 SDLWWDYYDKIA
+1665 SDLWWDYYDKIK

-1683 WQQVVDNANDAVNE
+1683 WQQVVDNAHDAIDE
-1697 ITGLYSTLK
+1697 IAGLYDTLK
-1706 DAAQEYA
+1706 SAAEEFSEVGQISVSTFQSIAKLGVEN
-1713 DSGFITIKTLQEIC
+1713 
-1727 SWGIQYL
+1727 L
-1734 AYLTDENG
+1734 AYLQDENG
-1742 QLVINEESIQRVIAA
+1742 MLVINEENIQKVIAA
-1757 RTEQMAVETAL
+1757 RTQQMAIETAL
-1768 SYVAQIRSAIERN
+1768 NYVQQLRQAQEN
-1781 EIDELMNLT
+1781 GEIATLANLT
-1790 LATETATNAT
+1790 LATQVTTQST
-1800 WDLVYAQLKL
+1800 WDLVYAQLRL
-1810 LNVSGDLN
+1810 LGLQDEYFN
-1818 DTMYAGALQNINN
+1818 GAIQNINN
-1831 LRSLSN
+1831 LRSLSDMVAPN
-1837 IAITSIGKVEGSIK
+1837 FSQLQTQIKETNDVAKKVLE
-1851 AANESALK
+1851 NQEDALN
-1859 ALKEQADCL
+1859 
-1868 DDLLKYVEEM
+1868 DLLKYVEEM

-1886 IQALEDQVDK
+1886 VEALEDQVDA
-1896 MKEIVDLQKK
+1896 MKEIVSLQKK
-1906 SLQLER
+1906 SLDLEK
-1912 EKDKYSQTVTEK
+1912 EKDGYTKAVTD
-1924 TKELAKLQ
+1924 KEEAIADLRKQIA
-1932 QQLALLEL
+1932 ALDL

-1945 SAAKQAKL
+1945 AAAKKAKL
-1953 KEDIAKLSNELA
+1953 QEELSEKINDLA
-1965 DDQADHAYDATSD
+1965 DYQSDHAYDAASD
-1978 MLDDMFDSYKDEK
+1978 MLDDMADAYEKEK
-1991 QKEINVLENS
+1991 QKEIDILENS

-2012 IERIQTQWDSLYQ
+2012 IDRINNHWDTLYQ
-2025 QLIAWNT
+2025 DLINWNY
-2032 EYGTV
+2032 EYGSV
-2037 TNDEITSAWN
+2037 TNDEITKAWEGASA
-2047 NASLA
+2047 A
-2052 VQQYGS
+2052 VNQYGS
-2058 YLNAILETQRQIA
+2058 YLNAVLQTQQQLA

-2078 SSSSMVIGGGLSG
+2078 GGGLTG
-2091 TNTSPSIVGTSGN
+2091 TTGTPNIIGNSGN
-2104 YDTSGGQETEKA
+2104 YDTSGGQETENA
-2116 HNIIKQ
+2116 HNIIKR

-2129 WGNASE
+2129 WASLSPE
-2135 SERKRLDA
+2135 KRTA
-2143 ENLQLGQSLARYGIN
+2143 MHEENKALAAQLSRYGIN
-2158 AYRDNGTW
+2158 AVTDGSSW
-2166 YTSNGALLYDK
+2166 YVDRIGGALLYDK
-2177 YKKYTYHTGGIVGD
+2177 YKRYTYHNGGIVGD
-2191 DPTLEQDELF
+2191 DPTLKQDEVF

-2212 EKQQEVVDKALDRSG
+2212 EEQQEPIYEILD
-2227 FIPVPQNETMMGKY
+2227 FADTMLGKY
-2241 GALFGAM
+2241 GTLFGAVQ
-2248 KSTDL
+2248 STDL
-2253 MGTNMQA
+2253 IGSKMQE
-2260 QIQKDAQQAQA
+2260 QIKQDAQQAQSI
-2271 VVPHGG
+2271 V
-2277 DTFDINVPMQIYP
+2277 DQRDISIENNVTIPVQV
-2290 LQKLDDAEIK
+2290 LQKLDDK
-2300 SLTKKISNY
+2300 DVKKLTKDISQY
-2309 TIKELDGVFA
+2309 TITELNDSFIK
-2319 LRGMRSFRR
+2319 RGKYRINNPLKPM

>member
-1 MANSNADGE
+1 MANSNADGK

-55 LKNLKENIN
+55 LKNLKENVN
-64 LIGTIDKSKL
+64 LIGSIDKSKL

-87 APKIN
+87 APKID
-92 TGELQKQIEKANVNL
+92 TGALQKQIGKVNI
-107 NPKVEGNSELQQMGN
+107 NPNVEGNSELQQMGS

-183 VNSYNALAKE
+183 VDSYNALAKE

-206 EWLRQGKSIAEVEQL
+206 EWLRQGKSIGEVEQL

-269 KAAVSS
+269 QAAVSS

-409 NYSKALEY
+409 NYGKALEY

-499 GIFGGRIKSV
+499 SVFGSKIKSI
-509 YQSVANLS
+509 YQSVSNLS
-517 AAFDILGKSAN
+517 AAFNILGKSAT

-542 TRGLNAQQ
+542 TKGLNAQQ

-587 LVTAEGAATTATFS
+587 LATAEGAATTATFS

-613 AANPIGFLIM
+613 AANPIGFLVM

-635 KNKLAEARQEIID
+635 NNKLAEARQEIID
-648 TGNEATEHAK
+648 TGSEAAEHAN

-727 ISQAIKGAKTAKKD
+727 ISQAIKGAKTAKKE
-741 SISDLETYLGTS
+741 SIGDLETYLGTGS
-753 AITSNKETEKAIIK
+753 ITSNKDSEKAIIK
-767 WLYDQGLTTSDSIV
+767 WLYDQGLTSSKDIV
-781 SLPHSDVWD
+781 SLPHADYWD
-790 AFSDPSFKDL
+790 AFSDPSFEDL
-800 KENRDFLEQAM
+800 KENRDFLEKAM

-839 DPAVK
+839 DPAVE

-868 TQKEFEQFRQN
+868 TKGEFEQFKQG
-879 IIKKLDDDLD
+879 IIEKLNAD
-889 FDTNGTFTAEGLV
+889 FDFDENGSFTAEGLV

-911 YSQFYQEIE
+911 YSQFYQSVE
-920 DALEA
+920 DALQNA
-925 VETKALSHSEK
+925 ETSVQVHGEK
-936 IKDTLSN
+936 IKDILSN
-943 LWNAEGFEDTKKSI
+943 LWNAENFADTKKSI
-957 LELAYSLDGITADNI
+957 LELANSLDGITADNI

-993 RFLAHILQTEA
+993 RFLAHVLQTEA

-1013 TDDALTLNEALEGL
+1013 TDDALALNEALEGL
-1027 RGRFNEVTEAKSR
+1027 RGRFDEVTDAKSR

-1054 KSYAE
+1054 KSYAA

-1091 QEWGWADGLDEI
+1091 QEWGWADGLDKI
-1103 YAAMQKNVG
+1103 YSAMQKNVG

-1118 SAGAGFLDRIYAI
+1118 SAGAGFLDRLYAI

-1166 LLADKLGITSEAAL
+1166 LLADRLGITSEAAL

-1258 NVETLT
+1258 NVETLV

-1304 IKKLG
+1304 ITKLG
-1309 EADGITLTNA
+1309 EADNITLTNA
-1319 QGEVIDLHTALE
+1319 QGEVVDLNDALKK
-1331 HTDELE
+1331 TDELQ
-1337 FASVTSELDGI
+1337 FASVTSEIDGI
-1348 TDSADLAQK
+1348 TNSADLAQK

-1370 GKTVTVTVDIQRKNG
+1370 GKTVTVTVDVQRKNS
-1385 ILGGIFGYAKGTKD
+1385 ILGGIFGYAKGTSD
-1399 APEGDALVGEEGEEL
+1399 APEGDALVGEKGEEL
-1414 VQSGNRAYLVGTN
+1414 VQSGDRAYLVGTN

-1436 GDIVYTA
+1436 GDVVYTA

-1469 TNKGYTSV
+1469 TGKGTKKGYTSV
-1477 LPDSKSSK
+1477 LPKSKSSSG
-1485 SSKSTASQIK
+1485 SSSTKKAETEFERLYKYHQHLLAMDQEQVADYLQWLDSAYKAAYEKGEIELDDYYKYEEEVFEKIK
-1495 DAADATKSLEEQLED
+1495 
-1510 TLKEM
+1510 
-1515 KELLNDIIGDF
+1515 
-1526 EHSILLMEHNGASS
+1526 SILDD
-1540 SEIIEV
+1540 V
-1546 YKQMQDA
+1546 
-1553 VHQQAEE
+1553 
-1560 YRKLGLAENSDYIQD
+1560 R
-1575 LQKQWWDYQDNIQ
+1575 
-1588 KLIIETYEKAVKE
+1588 KE
-1601 HENAITLNKNWLD
+1601 HENAIKLNQNWLNNAIDD
-1614 KAISNNDFEGITKY
+1614 KDFEGITKY
-1628 TADIVNH
+1628 TSEIINH
-1635 YRAMQEEIHK
+1635 YKAMQEEVHK

-1665 SDLWWDYYDKIA
+1665 SDLWWDYYGAIA

-1683 WQQVVDNANDAVNE
+1683 WKQVVDNANDAVDE
-1697 ITGLYSTLK
+1697 ITGLYDTLK

-1713 DSGFITIKTLQEIC
+1713 DSGFITIDTLQEIC

-1734 AYLTDENG
+1734 AYLKDENG
-1742 QLVINEESIQRVIAA
+1742 QLVINEESLQRVIAA

-1768 SYVAQIRSAIERN
+1768 SYVQQIRSAIERN
-1781 EIDELMNLT
+1781 EITELMNLT
-1790 LATETATNAT
+1790 LATEQTTTAT
-1800 WDLVYAQLKL
+1800 WDLVYAQLRL

-1831 LRSLSN
+1831 LRALSG
-1837 IAITSIGKVEGSIK
+1837 IAISSIGKVEGSVK
-1851 AANESALK
+1851 EANESAKK
-1859 ALKEQADCL
+1859 ALKEQGDYL
-1868 DDLLKYVEEM
+1868 DDLLKYVMEM

-1886 IQALEDQVDK
+1886 IDGIEKQIDN

-1906 SLQLER
+1906 SLDLER
-1912 EKDKYSQTVTEK
+1912 EKDKYTKNVADK

-1953 KEDIAKLSNELA
+1953 KEEIADLSNDLA

-1978 MLDDMFDSYKDEK
+1978 MLDDMYDAYEK
-1991 QKEINVLENS
+1991 EKKKEIETLENT
-2001 ISSEEKVYRLA
+2001 ISSEEKVYSAA
-2012 IERIQTQWDSLYQ
+2012 IKRISENWDTLYSDLTNWVYNYGNITQNTLDE
-2025 QLIAWNT
+2025 AWN
-2032 EYGTV
+2032 
-2037 TNDEITSAWN
+2037 SAC
-2047 NASLA
+2047 AA
-2052 VQQYGS
+2052 VQKYGS
-2058 YLNAILETQRQIA
+2058 YLEAVLQTQQQLA

-2078 SSSSMVIGGGLSG
+2078 SSSTVIGGGLSTTG
-2091 TNTSPSIVGTSGN
+2091 TPNIIGNTGN
-2104 YDTSGGQETEKA
+2104 YDTSGKDTFAQANTIVEKMKQNSANWHSGDKTALHNDNRNLAKQLETLLGWPIDFDEK
-2116 HNIIKQ
+2116 
-2122 MYANSQA
+2122 S
-2129 WGNASE
+2129 
-2135 SERKRLDA
+2135 
-2143 ENLQLGQSLARYGIN
+2143 
-2158 AYRDNGTW
+2158 GTW
-2166 YTSNGALLYDK
+2166 YMRGKKLYDQFPI
-2177 YKKYTYHTGGIVGD
+2177 YHNGGIVGD
-2191 DPTLEQDELF
+2191 DPTLKQDEVF
-2201 AKLKKGEAVLT
+2201 AKLKKGEAVFT
-2212 EKQQEVVDKALDRSG
+2212 EEQQKPIYQVLD
-2227 FIPVPQNETMMGKY
+2227 FAETMLGKY
-2241 GALFGAM
+2241 GKML
-2248 KSTDL
+2248 SSISDTDL
-2253 MGTNMQA
+2253 MGVRMQE
-2260 QIQKDAQQAQA
+2260 QIQKEGQQAQA
-2271 VVPHGG
+2271 VVSHGG
-2277 DTFDINVPMQIYP
+2277 DSFDIDVPVQIYP
-2290 LQKLDDAEIK
+2290 LQKLDEDEIK
-2300 SLTKKISNY
+2300 SLTKKISSY
-2309 TIKELDGVFA
+2309 TIKELDGVFTMRGKRS
-2319 LRGMRSFRR
+2319 LRY

>member
-16 IAQTTQLIQSQLNQ
+16 IAETTQLIQSQLKQ
-30 LSKNLSLLITG
+30 LSPNLSLLITG

-64 LIGTIDKSKL
+64 LIGSIDKSKL

-87 APKIN
+87 APKID
-92 TGELQKQIEKANVNL
+92 TSALQKQIGKVNI
-107 NPKVEGNSELQQMGN
+107 NPNVEGNSELQQMGN

-183 VNSYNALAKE
+183 VDSYNALAKE

-269 KAAVSS
+269 QAAVSS
-275 ADLAIAMSRT
+275 SDLAIAMSRT

-409 NYSKALEY
+409 NYGKALEY

-499 GIFGGRIKSV
+499 GVFGSKIKSI
-509 YQSVANLS
+509 YQSVTNLS
-517 AAFDILGKSAN
+517 AAFNILSKSAN

-542 TRGLNAQQ
+542 TKGLNAQQ

-587 LVTAEGAATTATFS
+587 LTTAEGAATTATFS

-613 AANPIGFLIM
+613 AANPIGFLVM
-623 ALTTAVTVISTV
+623 ALTTAITVISTV
-635 KNKLAEARQEIID
+635 NNKLAEARQEIID
-648 TGNEATEHAK
+648 TGNEAAEHAN

-664 DSYFALADAVD
+664 NTYFALADAVD

-701 VDELIA
+701 VDELID

-715 IKTITLDQLDTD
+715 IKTVTLEQLDTD

-741 SISDLETYLGTS
+741 VIGDLETWLGTGS
-753 AITSNKETEKAIIK
+753 ITSNKDSEKAIIK

-781 SLPHSDVWD
+781 SLPHADYVD
-790 AFSDPSFKDL
+790 FFSDLSFEDL
-800 KENRDFLEQAM
+800 KENRDFLEKAM
-811 NAVRKEFGSDNDV
+811 NAVRKQFGSDSDV
-824 FNALSKAYDNYADAL
+824 FNRLSDAYDNYADVL

-868 TQKEFEQFRQN
+868 TQSEFEQFKKN
-879 IIKKLDDDLD
+879 IVEQLNSD
-889 FDTNGTFTAEGLV
+889 FDFDENGSFTAEGLI
-902 DSILQSDRL
+902 DSILQNDRL
-911 YSQFYQEIE
+911 YSQFYQGVE
-920 DALEA
+920 DALQNT
-925 VETKALSHSEK
+925 ETSVQEHGNK
-936 IKDTLSN
+936 IKETLST
-943 LWNAEGFEDTKKSI
+943 LWNAERFEDTKKSI
-957 LELAYSLDGITADNI
+957 LELANNLDGITADNI

-1027 RGRFNEVTEAKSR
+1027 RGRFDEVTDAKSR

-1054 KSYAE
+1054 KSYVE
-1059 AFKELNEQFV
+1059 AFETLNEQFV

-1084 LFGADQL
+1084 LFGEDQL
-1091 QEWGWADGLDEI
+1091 QEWGWSEGLDEI
-1103 YAAMQKNVG
+1103 YEAMKKNVS

-1118 SAGAGFLDRIYAI
+1118 SAGSGFLDKLYAM
-1131 SEAGEIKAEDGSVIA
+1131 SEAGEIKADDGSVIA
-1146 EIQKLSDGS
+1146 EIKKLSDGS
-1155 YDFQFDSGNLD
+1155 YDFQFDSANLD
-1166 LLADKLGITSEAAL
+1166 ALADKLGITSEAAL
-1180 ACMQALSMYGD
+1180 ACMEALSMYGD
-1191 FNFYDIDAVMK
+1191 FNFYDIDAVMD

-1304 IKKLG
+1304 ITKLG

-1319 QGEVIDLHTALE
+1319 QGEVIDLNTALE
-1331 HTDELE
+1331 NTDKLK

-1348 TDSADLAQK
+1348 TNSADLAQQ
-1357 AVDDLQKSINTLK
+1357 AVTDLQRSINTLK
-1370 GKTVTVTVDIQRKNG
+1370 GKTVIVTVDVQRKNS
-1385 ILGGIFGYAKGTKD
+1385 ILGGIFGYAKGTSD
-1399 APEGDALVGEEGEEL
+1399 APEGDALVGEKGEEL
-1414 VQSGNRAYLVGTN
+1414 VQSGDRAYLVGTN
-1427 GPEITHLNE
+1427 GPEIAHLNE

-1455 VRGVVPAYAGGRLN
+1455 IKGVVPAYAGGRIN

-1477 LPDSKSSK
+1477 LPDSKSSN
-1485 SSKSTASQIK
+1485 STSTKTTTQQIK
-1495 DAADATKSLEEQLED
+1495 DAADATADLEEKLEE
-1510 TLKEM
+1510 TLKKM
-1515 KELLNDIIGDF
+1515 KESMDDIIGDF
-1526 EHSILLMEHNGASS
+1526 EHQIFLMEKNGASA
-1540 SEIIEV
+1540 SEIVAV
-1546 YKQMQDA
+1546 YKQMQEA

-1560 YRKLGLAENSDYIQD
+1560 YRKLGLDENSDYIQD
-1575 LQKQWWDYQDNIQ
+1575 LQKQWWEYQDSI
-1588 KLIIETYEKAVKE
+1588 KDVIIDAYDDIVGEL
-1601 HENAITLNKNWLD
+1601 ENSVTLTENWLD
-1614 KAISNNDFEGITKY
+1614 NAIADSDYGAIVKY
-1628 TADIVNH
+1628 TSDIVDY
-1635 YRAMQEEIHK
+1635 YRQMQDAIHQ

-1665 SDLWWDYYDKIA
+1665 SDLWWDYYEKIK

-1683 WQQVVDNANDAVNE
+1683 WQQVLDNAHDAIDE
-1697 ITGLYSTLK
+1697 ITGLYDTLRSAAEEFSEVGQISVSTFQSIAKL
-1706 DAAQEYA
+1706 
-1713 DSGFITIKTLQEIC
+1713 
-1727 SWGIQYL
+1727 GIENL
-1734 AYLTDENG
+1734 AYLQDENG
-1742 QLVINEESIQRVIAA
+1742 MLVINEANIQKVIAA
-1757 RTEQMAVETAL
+1757 RTQQMAIETAL
-1768 SYVAQIRSAIERN
+1768 NYVQQLRQAQEN
-1781 EIDELMNLT
+1781 GEIATLANLT
-1790 LATETATNAT
+1790 LATQVTTQST
-1800 WDLVYAQLKL
+1800 WDLVYAQLRL
-1810 LNVSGDLN
+1810 LGLQDEYF
-1818 DTMYAGALQNINN
+1818 DGALQNINN
-1831 LRSLSN
+1831 LRSLSDMVAPN
-1837 IAITSIGKVEGSIK
+1837 FSQLQAQIK
-1851 AANESALK
+1851 ETNEVAKK
-1859 ALKEQADCL
+1859 ALEDQEDAL
-1868 DDLLKYVEEM
+1868 NDLLKYVEEM

-1886 IQALEDQVDK
+1886 VKALEDQVDT
-1896 MKEIVDLQKK
+1896 MKEIVSLQKK
-1906 SLQLER
+1906 SLDLEK
-1912 EKDKYSQTVTEK
+1912 EKDKYTQTVADKEK
-1924 TKELAKLQ
+1924 GIADLRKQIA
-1932 QQLALLEL
+1932 ALDL

-1945 SAAKQAKL
+1945 AAAQKAKL
-1953 KEDIAKLSNELA
+1953 QEELSDKINDLA
-1965 DDQADHAYDATSD
+1965 DYQSDHAYDAASD
-1978 MLDDMFDSYKDEK
+1978 MLDDMADSYEREK
-1991 QKEINVLENS
+1991 KKEIEILENS
-2001 ISSEEKVYRLA
+2001 ISSEEKLYQLA
-2012 IERIQTQWDSLYQ
+2012 IERINNHWDTLYQ
-2025 QLIAWNT
+2025 DLINWNY
-2032 EYGTV
+2032 EYGSV

-2047 NASLA
+2047 NASAA
-2052 VQQYGS
+2052 VQQYGG
-2058 YLNAILETQRQIA
+2058 YLNAVLETQRQIA
-2071 ALEASSS
+2071 ALEAASA
-2078 SSSSMVIGGGLSG
+2078 
-2091 TNTSPSIVGTSGN
+2091 NPPSIDTGGKNPPVGKPGD
-2104 YDTSGGQETEKA
+2104 YDTSGGATMDE
-2116 HNIIKQ
+2116 IKRIVAQ
-2122 MYANSQA
+2122 MKANSAQH
-2129 WGNASE
+2129 GSE
-2135 SERKRLDA
+2135 DAAGKLRLNKANLALGEQLAKLIGRVVVRGDDGVWYLDRVGGKRLY
-2143 ENLQLGQSLARYGIN
+2143 STYP
-2158 AYRDNGTW
+2158 Y
-2166 YTSNGALLYDK
+2166 S
-2177 YKKYTYHTGGIVGD
+2177 TYHTGGVAGD
-2191 DPTLEQDELF
+2191 NPTLKQNEVF
-2201 AKLKKGEAVLT
+2201 AKLKKGEVVLT
-2212 EKQQEVVDKALDRSG
+2212 EEQQQPIYEILD
-2227 FIPVPQNETMMGKY
+2227 FADTMLGKY
-2241 GALFGAM
+2241 GALFGAVQ
-2248 KSTDL
+2248 STDL
-2253 MGTNMQA
+2253 IGSKIQE
-2260 QIQKDAQQAQA
+2260 QIKQDAQQAQSI
-2271 VVPHGG
+2271 VEQKNISIENNLTIPVQ
-2277 DTFDINVPMQIYP
+2277 V
-2290 LQKLDDAEIK
+2290 LQKLDASEIK
-2300 SLTKKISNY
+2300 KLTKDISKHTVSEIN
-2309 TIKELDGVFA
+2309 DVFRKNGMDSVLNP
-2319 LRGMRSFRR
+2319 LRPR

>member
-55 LKNLKENIN
+55 LKNLKENVN
-64 LIGTIDKSKL
+64 LIGSIDKSKL

-87 APKIN
+87 APKID
-92 TGELQKQIEKANVNL
+92 TGALQKQIGKVNI
-107 NPKVEGNSELQQMGN
+107 NPNVEGNSELQQMGS

-183 VNSYNALAKE
+183 VDSYNALAKE

-206 EWLRQGKSIAEVEQL
+206 EWLRQGKSIGEVEQL

-269 KAAVSS
+269 QAAVSS

-409 NYSKALEY
+409 NYGKALEY

-499 GIFGGRIKSV
+499 SVFGSKIKSI
-509 YQSVANLS
+509 YQSVSNLS
-517 AAFDILGKSAN
+517 AAFNILGKSAN

-542 TRGLNAQQ
+542 TKGLNAQQ

-587 LVTAEGAATTATFS
+587 LATAEGAATTATFS

-613 AANPIGFLIM
+613 AANPIGFLVM

-635 KNKLAEARQEIID
+635 NNKLAEARQEIID
-648 TGNEATEHAK
+648 TGSEAAEHAN

-727 ISQAIKGAKTAKKD
+727 ISQAIKGAKTAKKE
-741 SISDLETYLGTS
+741 SIGDLETYLGTGS
-753 AITSNKETEKAIIK
+753 ITSNKDSEKAIIK
-767 WLYDQGLTTSDSIV
+767 WLYDQGLTSSKDIV
-781 SLPHSDVWD
+781 SLPHADYWD
-790 AFSDPSFKDL
+790 AFSDPSFEDL
-800 KENRDFLEQAM
+800 KENRDFLEKAM

-839 DPAVK
+839 DPAVE
-844 AIDNANKLIAQY
+844 AIDNANSLIAQY

-868 TQKEFEQFRQN
+868 TKGEFEQFKQG
-879 IIKKLDDDLD
+879 IIEKLNAD
-889 FDTNGTFTAEGLV
+889 FDFDENGSFTAEGLV

-911 YSQFYQEIE
+911 YSQFYQSVE
-920 DALEA
+920 DALQNA
-925 VETKALSHSEK
+925 ETSVQVHGEK
-936 IKDTLSN
+936 IKDILSN
-943 LWNAEGFEDTKKSI
+943 LWNAENFADTKKSI
-957 LELAYSLDGITADNI
+957 LELANSLDGITADNI

-993 RFLAHILQTEA
+993 RFLAHVLQTEA

-1013 TDDALTLNEALEGL
+1013 TDDALALNEALEGL
-1027 RGRFNEVTEAKSR
+1027 RGRFDEVTDAKSR

-1054 KSYAE
+1054 KSYAA

-1091 QEWGWADGLDEI
+1091 QEWGWADGLDKI
-1103 YAAMQKNVG
+1103 YSAMQKNVG

-1118 SAGAGFLDRIYAI
+1118 SAGAGFLDRLYAI

-1166 LLADKLGITSEAAL
+1166 LLADRLGITSEAAL

-1258 NVETLT
+1258 NVETLV

-1304 IKKLG
+1304 ITKLG
-1309 EADGITLTNA
+1309 EADNITLTNA
-1319 QGEVIDLHTALE
+1319 QGEVVDLNDALKK
-1331 HTDELE
+1331 TDELQ
-1337 FASVTSELDGI
+1337 FASVTSEIDGI
-1348 TDSADLAQK
+1348 TNSADLAQK

-1370 GKTVTVTVDIQRKNG
+1370 GKTVTVTVDVQRKNS
-1385 ILGGIFGYAKGTKD
+1385 ILGGIFGYAKGTSD
-1399 APEGDALVGEEGEEL
+1399 APEGDALVGEKGEEL
-1414 VQSGNRAYLVGTN
+1414 VQSGDRAYLVGTN

-1436 GDIVYTA
+1436 GDVVYTA

-1469 TNKGYTSV
+1469 TGKGTKKGYTSV
-1477 LPDSKSSK
+1477 LPKSKSSSG
-1485 SSKSTASQIK
+1485 SSSTKKAETEFERLYKYHQHLLAMDQEQVADYLQWLDSAYKAAYEKGEIELDDYYKYEEEVFEKIK
-1495 DAADATKSLEEQLED
+1495 
-1510 TLKEM
+1510 
-1515 KELLNDIIGDF
+1515 
-1526 EHSILLMEHNGASS
+1526 SILDD
-1540 SEIIEV
+1540 V
-1546 YKQMQDA
+1546 
-1553 VHQQAEE
+1553 
-1560 YRKLGLAENSDYIQD
+1560 R
-1575 LQKQWWDYQDNIQ
+1575 
-1588 KLIIETYEKAVKE
+1588 KE
-1601 HENAITLNKNWLD
+1601 HENAIKLNQNWLNNAIDD
-1614 KAISNNDFEGITKY
+1614 KDFEGITKY
-1628 TADIVNH
+1628 TSEIINH
-1635 YRAMQEEIHK
+1635 YKAMQEEVHK

-1665 SDLWWDYYDKIA
+1665 SDLWWDYYGAIA

-1683 WQQVVDNANDAVNE
+1683 WKQVVDNANDAVDE
-1697 ITGLYSTLK
+1697 ITGLYDTLK

-1713 DSGFITIKTLQEIC
+1713 DSGFITIDTLQEIC

-1734 AYLTDENG
+1734 AYLKDENG
-1742 QLVINEESIQRVIAA
+1742 QLVINEESLQRVIAA

-1768 SYVAQIRSAIERN
+1768 SYVQQIRSAIERN
-1781 EIDELMNLT
+1781 EITELMNLT
-1790 LATETATNAT
+1790 LATEQTTTAT
-1800 WDLVYAQLKL
+1800 WDLVYAQLRL

-1831 LRSLSN
+1831 LRALSG
-1837 IAITSIGKVEGSIK
+1837 IAISSIGKVEGSVK
-1851 AANESALK
+1851 EANESAKK
-1859 ALKEQADCL
+1859 ALKEQGDYL
-1868 DDLLKYVEEM
+1868 DDLLKYVMEM

-1886 IQALEDQVDK
+1886 IDGIEKQIDN

-1906 SLQLER
+1906 SLDLER
-1912 EKDKYSQTVTEK
+1912 EKDKYTKNVADK

-1953 KEDIAKLSNELA
+1953 KEEIADLSNDLA

-1978 MLDDMFDSYKDEK
+1978 MLDDMYDAYEK
-1991 QKEINVLENS
+1991 EKKKEIETLENT
-2001 ISSEEKVYRLA
+2001 ISSEEKVYSAA
-2012 IERIQTQWDSLYQ
+2012 IKRISENWDTLYSDLTNWVYNYGNITQNTLDE
-2025 QLIAWNT
+2025 AWN
-2032 EYGTV
+2032 
-2037 TNDEITSAWN
+2037 SAC
-2047 NASLA
+2047 AA
-2052 VQQYGS
+2052 VQKYGS
-2058 YLNAILETQRQIA
+2058 YLEAVLQTQQQLA

-2078 SSSSMVIGGGLSG
+2078 SSSTVIGGGLSTTG
-2091 TNTSPSIVGTSGN
+2091 TPNIIGNTGN
-2104 YDTSGGQETEKA
+2104 YDTSGKDTFAQANTIVEKMKQNSANWHSGDKTALHNDNRNLAKQLETLLGWPIDFDEK
-2116 HNIIKQ
+2116 
-2122 MYANSQA
+2122 S
-2129 WGNASE
+2129 
-2135 SERKRLDA
+2135 
-2143 ENLQLGQSLARYGIN
+2143 
-2158 AYRDNGTW
+2158 GTW
-2166 YTSNGALLYDK
+2166 YMRGKKLYDQFPI
-2177 YKKYTYHTGGIVGD
+2177 YHNGGIVGD
-2191 DPTLEQDELF
+2191 DPTLKQDEVF
-2201 AKLKKGEAVLT
+2201 AKLKKGEAVFT
-2212 EKQQEVVDKALDRSG
+2212 EEQQKPIYQVLD
-2227 FIPVPQNETMMGKY
+2227 FAETMLGKY
-2241 GALFGAM
+2241 GKML
-2248 KSTDL
+2248 SSISDTDL
-2253 MGTNMQA
+2253 MGVRMQE
-2260 QIQKDAQQAQA
+2260 QIQKEGQQAQA
-2271 VVPHGG
+2271 VVSHGG
-2277 DTFDINVPMQIYP
+2277 DSFDIDVPVQIYP
-2290 LQKLDDAEIK
+2290 LQKLDEDEIE
-2300 SLTKKISNY
+2300 SLTKKISSY
-2309 TIKELDGVFA
+2309 TIKELDGVFTMRGKRS
-2319 LRGMRSFRR
+2319 LRY

>member
-1 MANSNADGE
+1 MADVDGK
-10 IVLGLQ
+10 IVLGLDV
-16 IAQTTQLIQSQLNQ
+16 AQTTDQMNRD
-30 LSKNLSLLITG
+30 
-41 KLDYAKTSSQLKKD
+41 LDKV
-55 LKNLKENIN
+55 LKNIGKKEIILSPVIDANAKKQLDNIKGKN
-64 LIGTIDKSKL
+64 IDVKVNG
-74 KKDVQAAVSQVQV
+74 DQATKNIQ
-87 APKIN
+87 
-92 TGELQKQIEKANVNL
+92 QIEKNIVSTNKQAKTFGDTLKSAL
-107 NPKVEGNSELQQMGN
+107 NIG
-122 NLDSINKKSAATV
+122 SAATIV
-135 ASVGLLNQAF
+135 AQGFRLIRQAAKEAVEAVKDIDAALTQVQIVTGVSDKVLKQFASDAAKVAKEVGTSITEIIKSTETFARLGYSLDESLDLSGLVGKYANVAATTVEDATESLTSIMKAYNYAPSEMERVVDALVKVGQEYAVS
-145 RTLQNTAKQMIRTAA
+145 AA
-160 ELDQQLTDLR
+160 ELGQALQRGGAALEAGGNTIEESIALIAAGNAAVQDASAVGTTLKTVSMRIRSSTAELEAMGETVDDLVKSSSDLR
-170 MVTGQNYEDASRL
+170 DEIMALSGVDIMLDENTYKSTYEILNEIAKVWDRLNDVQQATLLEDLAGKRNANVVKSVITNLADLEGAYESASNAAGTLATANEVYMDSIEAKSKVLQASFESLAVNTLDSGIIKGIVDAT
-183 VNSYNALAKE
+183 NAL
-193 LGATTS
+193 
-199 QVVDAAD
+199 VVFLDKTN
-206 EWLRQGKSIAEVEQL
+206 LVKSAL
-221 IAQSMVLSKV
+221 I
-231 GKMDSADATK
+231 
-241 NLTSAMKGYGLAVD
+241 GLAVGGAIK
-255 EVSGIVDKLTAIDL
+255 GITAIAAGFTKATMQINQFNSAMNLLKVGNLGEAQFKQLVQLTGQLSNAQL
-269 KAAVSS
+269 KAVISS
-275 ADLAIAMSRT
+275 
-285 ASSASMAGVS
+285 
-295 MDKLLGYLAVMK
+295 
-307 ETTQSS
+307 
-313 AEEIGTAMRS
+313 
-323 IFARLQNVK
+323 
-332 VGKFVDDE
+332 
-340 TGEAINDVEKA
+340 
-351 LGKIGIALR
+351 
-360 DTNGD
+360 
-365 FRNMETVLDEVAAKW
+365 
-380 DSLTNLEQSAIATS
+380 
-394 IAGTRQRNQFLILMQ
+394 
-409 NYSKALEY
+409 
-417 AEVATNSEGTAM
+417 
-429 KKFAAYQESVEA
+429 
-441 HFNSLIAS
+441 
-449 AEALSKQTFPPELLN
+449 
-464 GFIDAG
+464 
-470 AAVLDFLEATNLLTI
+470 
-485 ALSTLGAALTMKGL
+485 
-499 GIFGGRIKSV
+499 
-509 YQSVANLS
+509 
-517 AAFDILGKSAN
+517 
-528 VKLSTEQFNQLLTV
+528 
-542 TRGLNAQQ
+542 
-550 LKLVVSNKAL
+550 KAL

-565 MMILTASGLTKEEA
+565 IAILTASGLTQEEA

-601 LSGAFKALGAAI
+601 LSGAFKALGVAI
-613 AANPIGFLIM
+613 AANPIGFLVV
-623 ALTTAVTVISTV
+623 ALTTAISVISTV
-635 KNKLAEARQEIID
+635 NRKMEEARQEIID
-648 TGNEATEHAK
+648 TGNEAAEHAS
-658 NLIELA
+658 NIIDLA
-664 DSYFALADAVD
+664 NSYFALADAVD

-687 QDDIIKALGLEGQS
+687 QNDIIKALGLEGKS

-715 IKTITLDQLDTD
+715 IKTITLEQLDTD

-889 FDTNGTFTAEGLV
+889 FDSNGTFTAEGLV
-902 DSILQSDRL
+902 DSILQGDRL

-920 DALEA
+920 DALET
-925 VETKALSHSEK
+925 VETKTLSHSKK

-1069 AGTTNSNA
+1069 AGTTNSKA

-1112 IFKDAD
+1112 VFRDAD
-1118 SAGAGFLDRIYAI
+1118 SAGAGFLDRLYAI

-1191 FNFYDIDAVMK
+1191 FNFYDVDAVMK
-1202 AVEEIGLASDS
+1202 AVEEIGLASNS
-1213 IDGTAVNV
+1213 LNGTAVNV

-1235 KDIYDL
+1235 KEIYDL

-1319 QGEVIDLHTALE
+1319 QGEVIDLNTALE

-1357 AVDDLQKSINTLK
+1357 AVDELQKSINTLK
-1370 GKTVTVTVDIQRKNG
+1370 GKTVTVTVNIQRKNG

-1455 VRGVVPAYAGGRLN
+1455 VKGIVPAYAGGRLN

-1477 LPDSKSSK
+1477 LPDSKSSN
-1485 SSKSTASQIK
+1485 STSAKTTTKQIK
-1495 DAADATKSLEEQLED
+1495 DAADATANLEEQLEE
-1510 TLKEM
+1510 TLKKM
-1515 KELLNDIIGDF
+1515 KESIDDMIGDF
-1526 EHSILLMEHNGASS
+1526 EHQIFLMEKNGKSA
-1540 SEIIEV
+1540 SEIVSV
-1546 YKQMQDA
+1546 YKQMQEA
-1553 VHQQAEE
+1553 VHNQAEE
-1560 YRKLGLAENSDYIQD
+1560 YRKLGLDENSDYIQD
-1575 LQKQWWDYQDNIQ
+1575 LQKQWWNYSDSIKDV
-1588 KLIIETYEKAVKE
+1588 IINAYDDIVGEL
-1601 HENAITLNKNWLD
+1601 ENFVTLTENWLD
-1614 KAISNNDFEGITKY
+1614 NAIADSDYGAIVKY
-1628 TADIVNH
+1628 TSDIVDY
-1635 YRAMQEEIHK
+1635 YRQMQDAIHQ

-1665 SDLWWDYYDKIA
+1665 SDLWWDYYGAIA

-1683 WQQVVDNANDAVNE
+1683 WKQVVDNANDAVDE
-1697 ITGLYSTLK
+1697 ITGLYDTLK

-1713 DSGFITIKTLQEIC
+1713 DSGFITIDTLQEIC

-1734 AYLTDENG
+1734 AYLKDENG
-1742 QLVINEESIQRVIAA
+1742 QLVINEESLQRVIAA

-1768 SYVAQIRSAIERN
+1768 SYVQQIRSAIERN
-1781 EIDELMNLT
+1781 EINELMNLT
-1790 LATETATNAT
+1790 LATETTTSAT

-1831 LRSLSN
+1831 LRALSG
-1837 IAITSIGKVEGSIK
+1837 IAISSIGKVEGSVK
-1851 AANESALK
+1851 EANDSAKK
-1859 ALKEQADCL
+1859 ALKEQGDYL
-1868 DDLLKYVEEM
+1868 DDLLKYVMEM

-1886 IQALEDQVDK
+1886 IEALENQVDK
-1896 MKEIVDLQKK
+1896 MKDIVDLQKK
-1906 SLQLER
+1906 SLELER
-1912 EKDKYSQTVTEK
+1912 EKDNYTKNVAEK

-1945 SAAKQAKL
+1945 SAAKQTKL
-1953 KEDIAKLSNELA
+1953 KEEIADLSNDLA

-1978 MLDDMFDSYKDEK
+1978 MLDDMFDAYEK
-1991 QKEINVLENS
+1991 EKKKEIEVLENT

-2012 IERIQTQWDSLYQ
+2012 IERIQTQWDTLYQ
-2025 QLIAWNT
+2025 QLLDWNY

-2037 TNDEITSAWN
+2037 TNNEITAAWD
-2047 NASLA
+2047 AACAA
-2052 VQQYGS
+2052 VQKYGS
-2058 YLNAILETQRQIA
+2058 YLEAVLQTQQQLA

-2078 SSSSMVIGGGLSG
+2078 SSSTVIGGGLG
-2091 TNTSPSIVGTSGN
+2091 TTGTPNIIGNTGN
-2104 YDTSGGQETEKA
+2104 YDTSGKDTFAQANTIVEKMKQNSANWHSGDKTALHNDNRNLAKQLETLLGWPIDFDEK
-2116 HNIIKQ
+2116 
-2122 MYANSQA
+2122 S
-2129 WGNASE
+2129 
-2135 SERKRLDA
+2135 
-2143 ENLQLGQSLARYGIN
+2143 
-2158 AYRDNGTW
+2158 GTW
-2166 YTSNGALLYDK
+2166 YMRGKKLYDQFPI
-2177 YKKYTYHTGGIVGD
+2177 YHNGGIVGD
-2191 DPTLEQDELF
+2191 DPALKQDEVF
-2201 AKLKKGEAVLT
+2201 AKLKKGETVFT
-2212 EKQQEVVDKALDRSG
+2212 EEQKKPVYQALD
-2227 FIPVPQNETMMGKY
+2227 FAETMLGKY
-2241 GALFGAM
+2241 GKVLSSISG
-2248 KSTDL
+2248 SDL
-2253 MGTNMQA
+2253 MGIRMQE
-2260 QIQKDAQQAQA
+2260 QIKQDTQQAQT
-2271 VVPHGG
+2271 VVQNGG
-2277 DTFDINVPMQIYP
+2277 MSNEFNLTFPVQV
-2290 LQKLDDAEIK
+2290 LQKLSDNEIK
-2300 SLTKKISNY
+2300 DLTKKISNF

-2319 LRGMRSFRR
+2319 LRGKRSFRY

>member
-16 IAQTTQLIQSQLNQ
+16 IAETTQLIQSQLKQ
-30 LSKNLSLLITG
+30 LSPNLSLLITG

-64 LIGTIDKSKL
+64 LIGSIDKSKL

-87 APKIN
+87 APKID
-92 TGELQKQIEKANVNL
+92 TSALQKQIGKVNI
-107 NPKVEGNSELQQMGN
+107 NPNVEGNSELQQMGN

-183 VNSYNALAKE
+183 VDSYNALAKE

-241 NLTSAMKGYGLAVD
+241 NLTSAMKGYGLVVD
-255 EVSGIVDKLTAIDL
+255 DVSGIVDKLTAIDL
-269 KAAVSS
+269 QAAVSS
-275 ADLAIAMSRT
+275 ADLAVAMSRT
-285 ASSASMAGVS
+285 ANSANIAGVS
-295 MDKLLGYLAVMK
+295 MDRLLGYLATIQEV
-307 ETTQSS
+307 TQKS
-313 AEEIGTAMRS
+313 AETVGES
-323 IFARLQNVK
+323 IKSMFARINNIKL
-332 VGKFVDDE
+332 GKFIDDN
-340 TGEAINDVEKA
+340 GESLNDTEKI
-351 LGKIGIALR
+351 LKEFGIALR
-360 DTNGD
+360 DTEGE
-365 FRNMETVLDEVAAKW
+365 FRAVSDVLDELYEKW
-380 DSLTNLEQSAIATS
+380 GSFTSVEKSAIAVAA
-394 IAGTRQRNQFLILMQ
+394 AGTRQRENFLVLME
-409 NYSKALEY
+409 NYGKALEY
-417 AEVATNSEGTAM
+417 AEVAINSEGTAM

-499 GIFGGRIKSV
+499 GIFGSKIKSV

-517 AAFDILGKSAN
+517 AAFDILSKSAN

-542 TRGLNAQQ
+542 TKGLNAQQ

-565 MMILTASGLTKEEA
+565 IAILTASGLTKEEA

-587 LVTAEGAATTATFS
+587 LATAEGAATAATFS

-613 AANPIGFLIM
+613 AANPIGFLVM

-635 KNKLAEARQEIID
+635 NNKLAEARQEIID
-648 TGNEATEHAK
+648 TGNEAAEHAK

-715 IKTITLDQLDTD
+715 IRTLTLEQLDTD

-741 SISDLETYLGTS
+741 SISDLETYLGTGS
-753 AITSNKETEKAIIK
+753 ITSNKDTEKAIIK
-767 WLYDQGLTTSDSIV
+767 WLYDQGLTTSDDIV
-781 SLPHSDVWD
+781 SLPHSDMWD
-790 AFSDPSFKDL
+790 AFSDPSFEDL
-800 KENRDFLEQAM
+800 KENRDFLKNAM

-824 FNALSKAYDNYADAL
+824 FNVLSKAYDNYADAL
-839 DPAVK
+839 DPAVE

-856 YVAAARGIDDPK
+856 YVAATRGMDDPK
-868 TQKEFEQFRQN
+868 TKTEFEQFKQN
-879 IIKKLDDDLD
+879 IIEQLNSD
-889 FDTNGTFTAEGLV
+889 FDFDDNGSFTAEGLV

-911 YSQFYQEIE
+911 YSQFYQSVE
-920 DALEA
+920 DALQET
-925 VETKALSHSEK
+925 ETKVLSHSEK

-957 LELAYSLDGITADNI
+957 LELANSLSGITADNI

-988 DGMSA
+988 DGISA

-1013 TDDALTLNEALEGL
+1013 TNDALTLNEALEGL
-1027 RGRFNEVTEAKSR
+1027 RGRFDEVTDAKSR

-1054 KSYAE
+1054 KSYAD

-1103 YAAMQKNVG
+1103 YSAMQKNVG

-1118 SAGAGFLDRIYAI
+1118 SAGAGFLDRLYAI
-1131 SEAGEIKAEDGSVIA
+1131 SEAGEIKADDGSVIA

-1155 YDFQFDSGNLD
+1155 YDFQFDSGNLN

-1191 FNFYDIDAVMK
+1191 FNFYDIDNVMK
-1202 AVEEIGLASDS
+1202 TIEEIGLASDS
-1213 IDGTAVNV
+1213 LDGTAVNV

-1258 NVETLT
+1258 NVETLVK
-1264 QSLSDLGLAAQDGV
+1264 SLSDLGLAAQDGV

-1304 IKKLG
+1304 ITKLG
-1309 EADGITLTNA
+1309 EADNITLTNA
-1319 QGEVIDLHTALE
+1319 QDEVVGLQDALKK
-1331 HTDELE
+1331 TDELQ

-1370 GKTVTVTVDIQRKNG
+1370 GKTVTVTVDVQRKNS
-1385 ILGGIFGYAKGTKD
+1385 ILGGVFGYAKGTPD
-1399 APEGDALVGEEGEEL
+1399 APEGDALVGEKGEEL
-1414 VQSGNRAYLVGTN
+1414 VQSGDRAYLVGTN

-1455 VRGVVPAYAGGRLN
+1455 IRGVVPAYAGGRLN
-1469 TNKGYTSV
+1469 TGKGSTKGYTSL
-1477 LPDSKSSK
+1477 LPNSKSSSGSSSIKKAETEFERLYKYHQHLLAMDQEQVADYLQWLDSAYKVAYEK
-1485 SSKSTASQIK
+1485 SEIELDDYYKYEEEVFEKIK
-1495 DAADATKSLEEQLED
+1495 
-1510 TLKEM
+1510 
-1515 KELLNDIIGDF
+1515 
-1526 EHSILLMEHNGASS
+1526 SILDD
-1540 SEIIEV
+1540 V
-1546 YKQMQDA
+1546 
-1553 VHQQAEE
+1553 
-1560 YRKLGLAENSDYIQD
+1560 R
-1575 LQKQWWDYQDNIQ
+1575 
-1588 KLIIETYEKAVKE
+1588 KE
-1601 HENAITLNKNWLD
+1601 HENAIALNQNWLNNAIDD
-1614 KAISNNDFEGITKY
+1614 KDFEGITKY
-1628 TADIVNH
+1628 TAEIINH
-1635 YRAMQEEIHK
+1635 YKAMQEEVHK
-1645 QAEYYRSLGYS
+1645 QAEYYRSLGYA

-1665 SDLWWDYYDKIA
+1665 SDLWWEYYDAIA
-1677 ETSANA
+1677 ETSANT
-1683 WQQVVDNANDAVNE
+1683 WQQVVDNAHDAIDE
-1697 ITGLYSTLK
+1697 ITGLYDTLK
-1706 DAAQEYA
+1706 SAAEEFSEVGQISVSTFQSIAKLGIENLSY
-1713 DSGFITIKTLQEIC
+1713 LQ
-1727 SWGIQYL
+1727 
-1734 AYLTDENG
+1734 DENG
-1742 QLVINEESIQRVIAA
+1742 MLVINEENIQKVIAA
-1757 RTEQMAVETAL
+1757 RTQQMAIETAL
-1768 SYVAQIRSAIERN
+1768 SYVQQIRQAQEN
-1781 EIDELMNLT
+1781 GEIATLAKLT
-1790 LATETATNAT
+1790 LATQVTTQST
-1800 WDLVYAQLKL
+1800 WDLVYAQLRL
-1810 LNVSGDLN
+1810 LGLQDEYF
-1818 DTMYAGALQNINN
+1818 DGALQNINN
-1831 LRSLSN
+1831 LRSLSDMVSPN
-1837 IAITSIGKVEGSIK
+1837 FSQLQAQIKETNEVAKKAIEDQ
-1851 AANESALK
+1851 ARAL
-1859 ALKEQADCL
+1859 E
-1868 DDLLKYVEEM
+1868 DLLKYVEEM

-1886 IQALEDQVDK
+1886 VEALEKQADS

-1906 SLQLER
+1906 SLELEK
-1912 EKDKYSQTVTEK
+1912 EKDGYTKTVADK
-1924 TKELAKLQ
+1924 QKEIADLRKQ
-1932 QQLALLEL
+1932 IYALDL

-1945 SAAKQAKL
+1945 AAAKKAKL
-1953 KEDIAKLSNELA
+1953 QEELSEKINDLA
-1965 DDQADHAYDATSD
+1965 DYQSDHAYDAASD
-1978 MLDDMFDSYKDEK
+1978 MLDDMADAYEKEK
-1991 QKEINVLENS
+1991 QKEIDILENS

-2012 IERIQTQWDSLYQ
+2012 IDRINNHWDTLYQ
-2025 QLIAWNT
+2025 DLINWNY
-2032 EYGTV
+2032 EYGSV
-2037 TNDEITSAWN
+2037 TNDEITKAWEGASA
-2047 NASLA
+2047 A
-2052 VQQYGS
+2052 VNQYGS
-2058 YLNAILETQRQIA
+2058 YLNAVLQTQQQLA

-2078 SSSSMVIGGGLSG
+2078 GGGLTG
-2091 TNTSPSIVGTSGN
+2091 TTGTPNIIGNSGN
-2104 YDTSGGQETEKA
+2104 YDTSGGQETENA
-2116 HNIIKQ
+2116 HNIIKR

-2129 WGNASE
+2129 WASLSPE
-2135 SERKRLDA
+2135 KRTA
-2143 ENLQLGQSLARYGIN
+2143 MHEENKALAAQLSRYGIN
-2158 AYRDNGTW
+2158 AVTDGSSW
-2166 YTSNGALLYDK
+2166 YVDRIGGALLYDK
-2177 YKKYTYHTGGIVGD
+2177 YKRYTYHNGGIVGD
-2191 DPTLEQDELF
+2191 DPTLKQDEVF

-2212 EKQQEVVDKALDRSG
+2212 EEQQEPIYEILD
-2227 FIPVPQNETMMGKY
+2227 FADTMLGKY
-2241 GALFGAM
+2241 GTLFGAVQ
-2248 KSTDL
+2248 STDL
-2253 MGTNMQA
+2253 IGSKMQE
-2260 QIQKDAQQAQA
+2260 QIKQDAQQAQSI
-2271 VVPHGG
+2271 V
-2277 DTFDINVPMQIYP
+2277 DQRDISIENNVTIPVQV
-2290 LQKLDDAEIK
+2290 LQKLDDK
-2300 SLTKKISNY
+2300 DVKKLTKDISQY
-2309 TIKELDGVFA
+2309 TITELNDSFIK
-2319 LRGMRSFRR
+2319 RGKYRINNPLKPM

>member
-87 APKIN
+87 APKID
-92 TGELQKQIEKANVNL
+92 TGALQKQIEKVSI
-107 NPKVEGNSELQQMGN
+107 NPNVEGNSELQQMGN

-183 VNSYNALAKE
+183 VDSYNALAKE

-255 EVSGIVDKLTAIDL
+255 DVSGIVDKLTAIDL
-269 KAAVSS
+269 QAAVSS
-275 ADLAIAMSRT
+275 SDLAIAMSKT
-285 ASSASMAGVS
+285 ASSANLAGVS

-307 ETTQSS
+307 ETTQGG
-313 AEEIGTAMRS
+313 AEEIGTTMRT

-332 VGKFVDDE
+332 IGKFVDDE
-340 TGEAINDVEKA
+340 TGEAINDVESA
-351 LGKIGIALR
+351 LGKVGIALR
-360 DTNGD
+360 ETNGD
-365 FRNMETVLDEVAAKW
+365 FRNMEDVLDEVAAKW
-380 DSLTNLEQSAIATS
+380 STLTNFERAGITTA
-394 IAGTRQRNQFLILMQ
+394 IAGTRQREKFTILME
-409 NYSKALEY
+409 NYGKALEY
-417 AEVATNSEGTAM
+417 AEVAANSEGTAM

-441 HFNSLIAS
+441 HFNTLIAS

-499 GIFGGRIKSV
+499 GVFGSKIKSI
-509 YQSVANLS
+509 YQSVTNLS
-517 AAFDILGKSAN
+517 AAFNILSKSAN

-542 TRGLNAQQ
+542 TKGLNAQQ

-565 MMILTASGLTKEEA
+565 IAILTASGLTKEEA

-587 LVTAEGAATTATFS
+587 LTTAEGAATTATFS
-601 LSGAFKALGAAI
+601 LSGSFKALGAAI
-613 AANPIGFLIM
+613 AANPIGFLVM

-635 KNKLAEARQEIID
+635 NNKLAEARQEIID
-648 TGNEATEHAK
+648 TGNEAAEHAN

-664 DSYFALADAVD
+664 NTYFALADAVD

-715 IKTITLDQLDTD
+715 IKTVTLEQLDTD

-741 SISDLETYLGTS
+741 VIDDLETWLGTGS
-753 AITSNKETEKAIIK
+753 ITSNKDSEKAIIE

-781 SLPHSDVWD
+781 SLPHADYVD
-790 AFSDPSFKDL
+790 FFSDLSFEDL
-800 KENRDFLEQAM
+800 KENRDFLEKAM
-811 NAVRKEFGSDNDV
+811 NAVRKEFGSDSDV
-824 FNALSKAYDNYADAL
+824 FNALSDAYDNYADAL
-839 DPAVK
+839 DPAVE

-868 TQKEFEQFRQN
+868 TQSEFEQFKKN
-879 IIKKLDDDLD
+879 IVEQLNSDFD
-889 FDTNGTFTAEGLV
+889 FDTNGSFTAEGLV

-911 YSQFYQEIE
+911 YSQFYQGVE
-920 DALEA
+920 DALQNT
-925 VETKALSHSEK
+925 ETSVQEHGNK
-936 IKDTLSN
+936 IKETLST

-957 LELAYSLDGITADNI
+957 LELANSLDGITADNI

-993 RFLAHILQTEA
+993 RFLAHVLQTEA

-1027 RGRFNEVTEAKSR
+1027 RGRFDEVTDAKSR

-1054 KSYAE
+1054 KSYVD
-1059 AFKELNEQFV
+1059 AFKELNDQFV

-1103 YAAMQKNVG
+1103 YSAMQKNVD

-1118 SAGAGFLDRIYAI
+1118 SAGAGFLDRLYAI
-1131 SEAGEIKAEDGSVIA
+1131 SEAGEIKADDGSVIGQ
-1146 EIQKLSDGS
+1146 IQKLSDGS
-1155 YDFQFDSGNLD
+1155 YDFEFNEGNLD
-1166 LLADKLGITSEAAL
+1166 ALADKLGITSEAAL
-1180 ACMQALSMYGD
+1180 ACMEALSMYDD
-1191 FNFYDIDAVMK
+1191 FTFYDVDALMK

-1249 GVTLLDANA
+1249 GITLLDANA
-1258 NVETLT
+1258 NVETLV

-1304 IKKLG
+1304 ITKLG
-1309 EADGITLTNA
+1309 EADNITLTNA
-1319 QGEVIDLHTALE
+1319 QGEVIDLNTALE
-1331 HTDELE
+1331 NTDKLK

-1348 TDSADLAQK
+1348 TNSADLAQQ
-1357 AVDDLQKSINTLK
+1357 AVADLQRSINTLK
-1370 GKTVTVTVDIQRKNG
+1370 GKTVTITVDVQRKSS
-1385 ILGGIFGYAKGTKD
+1385 ILGGIFGYAKGTSD
-1399 APEGDALVGEEGEEL
+1399 APEGDALVGEKGEEL
-1414 VQSGNRAYLVGTN
+1414 VQSGDRAYLVGTN

-1455 VRGVVPAYAGGRLN
+1455 IRGVVPAYAGGRFN
-1469 TNKGYTSV
+1469 THKGYTSV
-1477 LPDSKSSK
+1477 LPDNKSSN
-1485 SSKSTASQIK
+1485 STSTSTSTSTKTTTQQIK
-1495 DAADATKSLEEQLED
+1495 DAANATANLEEQLEE
-1510 TLKEM
+1510 TLKKM
-1515 KELLNDIIGDF
+1515 KESIDDMIGDF
-1526 EHSILLMEHNGASS
+1526 EHQIFLMEKNGKSA
-1540 SEIIEV
+1540 SEIVAV
-1546 YKQMQDA
+1546 YKQMQEA
-1553 VHQQAEE
+1553 VHNQAEE
-1560 YRKLGLAENSDYIQD
+1560 YRKLGLDENSDYIQD
-1575 LQKQWWDYQDNIQ
+1575 LQKQWWEYQDSI
-1588 KLIIETYEKAVKE
+1588 KDVIIDAYDDIVSEL
-1601 HENAITLNKNWLD
+1601 ENSVTLTENWLD
-1614 KAISNNDFEGITKY
+1614 NAIADSDYGAIVKY
-1628 TADIVNH
+1628 TSDIVDY
-1635 YRAMQEEIHK
+1635 YRRMQDAIHQ

-1656 DTSDEVSKL
+1656 NESDEVSKL
-1665 SDLWWDYYDKIA
+1665 SDLWWDYYEKIK

-1683 WQQVVDNANDAVNE
+1683 WQQVVDNAHDAIDE
-1697 ITGLYSTLK
+1697 ITGLYDTLRSAAEEFSEVGQISVSTFQSIAKLGV
-1706 DAAQEYA
+1706 ENLSY
-1713 DSGFITIKTLQEIC
+1713 LQ
-1727 SWGIQYL
+1727 
-1734 AYLTDENG
+1734 DENG
-1742 QLVINEESIQRVIAA
+1742 MLVINEENIQKVIAA
-1757 RTEQMAVETAL
+1757 RTQQMAIETAL
-1768 SYVAQIRSAIERN
+1768 SYVQQLRQAQEN
-1781 EIDELMNLT
+1781 GEIATLANLT
-1790 LATETATNAT
+1790 LATQVTTQST
-1800 WDLVYAQLKL
+1800 WDLVYAQLRL
-1810 LNVSGDLN
+1810 LGLQDEYFN
-1818 DTMYAGALQNINN
+1818 GAIQNINN
-1831 LRSLSN
+1831 LRSLSDMVAPN
-1837 IAITSIGKVEGSIK
+1837 FSQLQTQIK
-1851 AANESALK
+1851 ETNDVAKK
-1859 ALKEQADCL
+1859 ALEDQEDAL
-1868 DDLLKYVEEM
+1868 NDLLKYVEEM

-1886 IQALEDQVDK
+1886 VKALEDQVDA
-1896 MKEIVDLQKK
+1896 MKELVDLQKK
-1906 SLQLER
+1906 SLDLEK
-1912 EKDKYSQTVTEK
+1912 EKDEYARDLADKEK
-1924 TKELAKLQ
+1924 GIADLRKQIA
-1932 QQLALLEL
+1932 ALDL

-1945 SAAKQAKL
+1945 AAAKKANLQ
-1953 KEDIAKLSNELA
+1953 EELA
-1965 DDQADHAYDATSD
+1965 DKINDLSDFQSDHAYDAASD
-1978 MLDDMFDSYKDEK
+1978 MLDDMADSYEREK
-1991 QKEINVLENS
+1991 KKEIEILENT
-2001 ISSEEKVYRLA
+2001 ISSEEKLYQLA
-2012 IERIQTQWDSLYQ
+2012 IERINNHWDTLYQ
-2025 QLIAWNT
+2025 DLINWNY
-2032 EYGTV
+2032 EYGSV
-2037 TNDEITSAWN
+2037 TNDEITNAWN
-2047 NASLA
+2047 NASAA
-2052 VQQYGS
+2052 VNQYGS
-2058 YLNAILETQRQIA
+2058 YLNAVLETQRQIA

-2078 SSSSMVIGGGLSG
+2078 SSSSITGNPNIIG
-2091 TNTSPSIVGTSGN
+2091 NSGN
-2104 YDTSGGQETEKA
+2104 YDTSGGKETENA
-2116 HNIIKQ
+2116 HNIIKR

-2129 WGNASE
+2129 WASSSPE
-2135 SERKRLDA
+2135 KRTA
-2143 ENLQLGQSLARYGIN
+2143 MHEENKTLATQLSRYGIN
-2158 AYRDNGTW
+2158 AVTDGSSW
-2166 YTSNGALLYDK
+2166 YVDRIGGALLYDK
-2177 YKKYTYHTGGIVGD
+2177 YKKYTYHAGGIVGD
-2191 DPTLEQDELF
+2191 DPTLKQDEVF
-2201 AKLKKGEAVLT
+2201 AKLKRGEAVLT
-2212 EKQQEVVDKALDRSG
+2212 EEQQEPIYEILD
-2227 FIPVPQNETMMGKY
+2227 FADTMLGKY
-2241 GALFGAM
+2241 GALFGAVQS
-2248 KSTDL
+2248 KDL
-2253 MGTNMQA
+2253 IGSKMQE
-2260 QIQKDAQQAQA
+2260 QIKQDAQQAQSI
-2271 VVPHGG
+2271 VEQR
-2277 DTFDINVPMQIYP
+2277 DISIENNLTIPVQVM
-2290 LQKLDDAEIK
+2290 QKLDDK
-2300 SLTKKISNY
+2300 DVKKLTKDISQY
-2309 TIKELDGVFA
+2309 TITELNDSFIK
-2319 LRGMRSFRR
+2319 RGKYRINNPLKPM

>member
-64 LIGTIDKSKL
+64 LIGSIDKSKL

-87 APKIN
+87 APKID
-92 TGELQKQIEKANVNL
+92 TSALQKQIGKVNI
-107 NPKVEGNSELQQMGN
+107 NPNVEGNSELQQMGN

-183 VNSYNALAKE
+183 VDSYNALAKE

-275 ADLAIAMSRT
+275 SDLAIAMSKT
-285 ASSASMAGVS
+285 ASSANLAGVS

-307 ETTQSS
+307 ETTQGG
-313 AEEIGTAMRS
+313 AEEIGTTMRT

-332 VGKFVDDE
+332 IGKFVDDE
-340 TGEAINDVEKA
+340 TGEAINDVESA
-351 LGKIGIALR
+351 LGKVGIALR
-360 DTNGD
+360 ETNGD
-365 FRNMETVLDEVAAKW
+365 FRNMEDVLDEVAAKW
-380 DSLTNLEQSAIATS
+380 STLTNFERAGITTA
-394 IAGTRQRNQFLILMQ
+394 IAGTRQREKFTILME
-409 NYSKALEY
+409 NYGKALEY
-417 AEVATNSEGTAM
+417 AEVAANSEGTAM

-441 HFNSLIAS
+441 HFNTLIAS

-499 GIFGGRIKSV
+499 GVFGSKIKSI
-509 YQSVANLS
+509 YQSVTNLS
-517 AAFDILGKSAN
+517 VAFDILGKSAN

-542 TRGLNAQQ
+542 TKGLNAQQ

-587 LVTAEGAATTATFS
+587 LATAEGAATTATFS

-613 AANPIGFLIM
+613 AANPIGFLVM

-635 KNKLAEARQEIID
+635 NNKLAEARQEIID
-648 TGNEATEHAK
+648 TGNEAAEHAK

-701 VDELIA
+701 VDELIT

-715 IKTITLDQLDTD
+715 IKTITLEQLDTD
-727 ISQAIKGAKTAKKD
+727 ISQAIKGAKTAKGE
-741 SISDLETYLGTS
+741 SIGDLETYLGIGS
-753 AITSNKETEKAIIK
+753 ITSNKDTEKAIIK
-767 WLYDQGLTTSDSIV
+767 WLYDQGLTTSETIV
-781 SLPHSDVWD
+781 SLPHSDIWD
-790 AFSDPSFKDL
+790 LFSDPSFEDL
-800 KENRDFLEQAM
+800 KENRDFLEKAM
-811 NAVRKEFGSDNDV
+811 NAVRKEFGSDSDV
-824 FNALSKAYDNYADAL
+824 FNRLSDAYDNYADAL

-868 TQKEFEQFRQN
+868 TQSEFEQFKKN
-879 IIKKLDDDLD
+879 IVEQLNSD
-889 FDTNGTFTAEGLV
+889 FDFDENGSFTAEGLI
-902 DSILQSDRL
+902 DSILQNDRL
-911 YSQFYQEIE
+911 YSQFYQGVE
-920 DALEA
+920 DALQNT
-925 VETKALSHSEK
+925 ETSVQEHGNK
-936 IKDTLSN
+936 IKETLST

-957 LELAYSLDGITADNI
+957 LELANSLDGITADNI

-1027 RGRFNEVTEAKSR
+1027 RGRFDEVTDAKSR

-1054 KSYAE
+1054 KSYAA

-1103 YAAMQKNVG
+1103 YSAMQKNVD

-1118 SAGAGFLDRIYAI
+1118 SAGAGFLDRLYAI
-1131 SEAGEIKAEDGSVIA
+1131 SEAGEIKADDGSVIGQ
-1146 EIQKLSDGS
+1146 IQKLSDGS
-1155 YDFQFDSGNLD
+1155 YDFEFNEGNLD
-1166 LLADKLGITSEAAL
+1166 ALADKLGITSEAAL
-1180 ACMQALSMYGD
+1180 ACMQALSMYDD
-1191 FNFYDIDAVMK
+1191 FNFYDVDAVMK

-1258 NVETLT
+1258 NVETLV

-1304 IKKLG
+1304 ITKLG

-1319 QGEVIDLHTALE
+1319 QGEVIDLNTALE

-1348 TDSADLAQK
+1348 TNSADLAQQ
-1357 AVDDLQKSINTLK
+1357 AVADLQRSINTLK
-1370 GKTVTVTVDIQRKNG
+1370 GKTVTVTVDVQRKSS
-1385 ILGGIFGYAKGTKD
+1385 ILGGIFGYAKGTSD
-1399 APEGDALVGEEGEEL
+1399 APEGDALVGEKGEEL
-1414 VQSGNRAYLVGTN
+1414 VQSGDRAYLVGTN

-1449 KRGSTV
+1449 KRGSTII
-1455 VRGVVPAYAGGRLN
+1455 RGVVPAYAGGRFN
-1469 TNKGYTSV
+1469 THKGYTSV
-1477 LPDSKSSK
+1477 LPDNKSSN
-1485 SSKSTASQIK
+1485 STSTSTSTKTTTQQIK
-1495 DAADATKSLEEQLED
+1495 DAANATANLEEQLEE
-1510 TLKEM
+1510 TLKKM
-1515 KELLNDIIGDF
+1515 KESIDDMIGDF
-1526 EHSILLMEHNGASS
+1526 EHQIFLMEKNGKSA
-1540 SEIIEV
+1540 SEIVAV
-1546 YKQMQDA
+1546 YKQMQEA
-1553 VHQQAEE
+1553 VHNQAEE
-1560 YRKLGLAENSDYIQD
+1560 YRKLGLDENSDYIQD
-1575 LQKQWWDYQDNIQ
+1575 LQKQWWEYRDSIKDV
-1588 KLIIETYEKAVKE
+1588 IIDAYDDIVGEL
-1601 HENAITLNKNWLD
+1601 ENSVTLTENWLD
-1614 KAISNNDFEGITKY
+1614 NAIADSDYGAIVKY
-1628 TADIVNH
+1628 TSDIVDY
-1635 YRAMQEEIHK
+1635 YRRMQDAIHQ

-1656 DTSDEVSKL
+1656 NESDEVSKL
-1665 SDLWWDYYDKIA
+1665 SDLWWDYYEKIK

-1683 WQQVVDNANDAVNE
+1683 WQQVVDNAHDAIDE
-1697 ITGLYSTLK
+1697 ITGLYDTLRTAVEEFSEVGQISVSTFQSIAKLGV
-1706 DAAQEYA
+1706 ENLSY
-1713 DSGFITIKTLQEIC
+1713 LQ
-1727 SWGIQYL
+1727 
-1734 AYLTDENG
+1734 DENG
-1742 QLVINEESIQRVIAA
+1742 MLVINEENIQKVIAA
-1757 RTEQMAVETAL
+1757 RTKQMAIETAL
-1768 SYVAQIRSAIERN
+1768 SYVQQLRQAQEN
-1781 EIDELMNLT
+1781 GEIATLANLT
-1790 LATETATNAT
+1790 LATQVTTQST
-1800 WDLVYAQLKL
+1800 WDLVYAQLRL
-1810 LNVSGDLN
+1810 LGLQDEYFN
-1818 DTMYAGALQNINN
+1818 GALQNINN
-1831 LRSLSN
+1831 LRSLSDMVAPN
-1837 IAITSIGKVEGSIK
+1837 FSQLQTQIK
-1851 AANESALK
+1851 ETNDVAKK
-1859 ALKEQADCL
+1859 ALEDQEDAL
-1868 DDLLKYVEEM
+1868 NDLLKYVEEM
-1878 IKQEVKNQ
+1878 IKQEVENQ
-1886 IQALEDQVDK
+1886 VKALEDQVDSY
-1896 MKEIVDLQKK
+1896 KEIVSLQKK
-1906 SLQLER
+1906 SLDLEK
-1912 EKDKYSQTVTEK
+1912 EKDKYTQTVADKEK
-1924 TKELAKLQ
+1924 GIADLRKQIA
-1932 QQLALLEL
+1932 ALDL

-1945 SAAKQAKL
+1945 AAAQKAKL
-1953 KEDIAKLSNELA
+1953 QEELSDKINDLA
-1965 DDQADHAYDATSD
+1965 DYQSDHAYDAASD
-1978 MLDDMFDSYKDEK
+1978 MLDDMADSYEREK
-1991 QKEINVLENS
+1991 KKEIEILENS
-2001 ISSEEKVYRLA
+2001 ISSEEKLYQLA
-2012 IERIQTQWDSLYQ
+2012 IERINNHWDTLYQ
-2025 QLIAWNT
+2025 DLINWNY
-2032 EYGTV
+2032 EYGSV

-2047 NASLA
+2047 NASAA
-2052 VQQYGS
+2052 VQQYGG
-2058 YLNAILETQRQIA
+2058 YLNAVLETQRQIA
-2071 ALEASSS
+2071 ALEVASA
-2078 SSSSMVIGGGLSG
+2078 
-2091 TNTSPSIVGTSGN
+2091 NPPSIDTDGKNPPVGKPGD
-2104 YDTSGGQETEKA
+2104 YDTSGGATMDE
-2116 HNIIKQ
+2116 IKRIVAQ
-2122 MYANSQA
+2122 MKANSAQH
-2129 WGNASE
+2129 GSE
-2135 SERKRLDA
+2135 DAAGKLRLNKANLALGEQLAKLIGRVVVRGDDGVWYLDRVGGKRLY
-2143 ENLQLGQSLARYGIN
+2143 STYP
-2158 AYRDNGTW
+2158 Y
-2166 YTSNGALLYDK
+2166 S
-2177 YKKYTYHTGGIVGD
+2177 TYHTGGVVGD
-2191 DPTLEQDELF
+2191 NPTLKQNEII
-2201 AKLKKGEAVLT
+2201 AKLEKGEVIIP
-2212 EKQQEVVDKALDRSG
+2212 EKQQNNLYEILDT
-2227 FIPVPQNETMMGKY
+2227 QETMLAKFGKLT
-2241 GALFGAM
+2241 ALASDAKLFEMQMDERM
-2248 KSTDL
+2248 KQDS
-2253 MGTNMQA
+2253 
-2260 QIQKDAQQAQA
+2260 QQAQSMVENSSFNI
-2271 VVPHGG
+2271 VVTAP
-2277 DTFDINVPMQIYP
+2277 VQVYP
-2290 LQKLDDAEIK
+2290 LQKLDASEIK
-2300 SLTKKISNY
+2300 KLTKDISKHTVSEIN
-2309 TIKELDGVFA
+2309 DVFRKNGMDSVLNP
-2319 LRGMRSFRR
+2319 LRPH